1 MTSPLTS
8 AMTSKPL
15 HTLFKSD
22 VTRDISPVVY
32 FHEQTPAKI
41 QSEVSEYIITG
52 GWPEGHPNRQR
63 VPDGIH
69 EQYVRLLRGIT
80 RELEKPAGPELPTAW
95 ISGFFGSGKSIFA
108 KLLGLALDG
117 MTLPDGT
124 SLSEA
129 WLKRDTSEKAQEF
142 RDAWAALRQKID
154 PMAVVF
160 DIGSV
165 ARDNEHVHAVA
176 LGQVQKRLG
185 YCSTE
190 PLVADFE
197 LKLER
202 DGLWPKFLEM
212 AEQTLGKSWNEV
224 KDNQLAEEDFSEVMH
239 RLFPDRYIE
248 PTTWF
253 ESRAGTH
260 QRRDSPEEV
269 VKAIRD
275 MLKHRQP
282 NATFF
287 LVIDEV
293 SQYVLNNRDRTD
305 RLRAFASAL
314 GSTLRGKA
322 WLLALGQQKLDE
334 AAGDTFLSWA
344 KDRFPP
350 QLQVHLAPTNIRDVV
365 HQRILAKTP
374 EGSAELRELFDRHR
388 ADLKLYAYGCEDTT
402 AEAFV
407 DVYPLLPGQ
416 IELILRIT
424 SVLRTRSSRAQGDDQ
439 AIRGLLQLLGELF
452 RRQQLADAPIGTLVS
467 LDRVYEVQ
475 YTALD
480 ADTQASMARIQAQC
494 TGEGSE
500 LMLRAAKAVA
510 LLELIQDTDPTTEEL
525 VARCLADRMDGG
537 NQQPAVRQAL
547 EELRRLNLLHYS
559 EKTGFKIQSTA
570 GEEWERERADFPFSR
585 QELSKQLQD
594 SLKGLIGDVSGTER
608 PKLEGRPFPWEVRYS
623 DGRYANDAQ
632 LLDPRDDAC
641 LTLDLRC
648 LPLDERVESVWVR
661 RSAEDPQLK
670 TRLLWIAANSDAVE
684 DLAREL
690 HRSAAIIQRYQ
701 PRRESLP
708 PARQR
713 LLLDE
718 QTRRDALIP
727 QLKQA
732 IAQNWMDGSLY
743 FQGRSLNP
751 KDCGQSFGAALLA
764 AGTQALPLL
773 YPYFR
778 AIQIL
783 PTELNQLLQPEL
795 TGASTK
801 FLPEGLGILELD
813 TGRYV
818 PACSGEIPRR
828 VLQTIEDDNSL
839 EGGELLKALGSA
851 PYGYAAGVVKA
862 CVAGLLRDGKI
873 AIQPETGPLI
883 TARRD
888 AGVQDLF
895 DKDRS
900 FRKARFSKGGEGGLS
915 RQDRARICKLF
926 DDLLK
931 RELDREEGPI
941 ADAVSDLFP
950 DLAKRLRE
958 VQTRL
963 NRLPGDFQEPTAL
976 SKLQTALEQCL
987 RNPRLTRP
995 TVEAVLRHLDAL
1007 RDGVTTLQVLEAEV
1021 NDTVVEALREA
1032 HTVVTRMASQLEGM
1046 GVQATNV
1053 EAAATRVRDK
1063 LESQEP
1069 WRGLADL
1076 DGDLEE
1082 IRAAYRSER
1091 RQLLLEQEQRLEAS
1105 RQKVRGCSGY
1115 STLGADQSHAVLK
1128 PFADCAISTDEEAIA
1143 PSLVDLK
1150 DPFVARL
1157 QRAEKEAVETLDR
1170 LLVVSGKETQL
1181 TQQVDL
1187 GLHNRELNSEED
1199 VRALARE
1206 IESRLLP
1213 LVQEGGRVRIL

>member
-1 MTSPLTS
+1 MTSTPLR
-8 AMTSKPL
+8 
-15 HTLFKSD
+15 TLFRSD

-32 FHEQTPAKI
+32 FHEQTPEKI
-41 QSEVSEYIITG
+41 QAEVSEYIITG

-69 EQYVRLLRGIT
+69 EQYVRLLQGIN
-80 RELEKPAGPELPTAW
+80 RELDKQGGPELPTAW

-129 WLKRDTSEKAQEF
+129 WLNRDSSPQAAEF
-142 RDAWAALRQKID
+142 KDAWAALRQKID

-165 ARDNEHVHAVA
+165 ARDDEHVHAVA

-202 DGLWPKFLEM
+202 DGHWPMFLEK
-212 AEQTLGKSWNEV
+212 AEKTLGEPWESI
-224 KDNQLAEEDFSEVMH
+224 KDQQLAEEQFSLVMSEV
-239 RLFPDRYIE
+239 FPDLYRD
-248 PTTWF
+248 PMSWF

-260 QRRDSPEEV
+260 QRRDSPEEAV
-269 VKAIRD
+269 RAIRD
-275 MLKHRQP
+275 MLDFRAKGS
-282 NATFF
+282 TLF

-293 SQYVLNNRDRTD
+293 SQYVLTNRDRTD

-365 HQRILAKTP
+365 HQRILAKTD
-374 EGSAELRELFDRHR
+374 EGAALLRELFDRHR

-402 AEAFV
+402 ADEFV

-452 RRQQLADAPIGTLVS
+452 RRQQLAEQPIGTLVS

-480 ADTQASMARIQAQC
+480 ADTQASMARIQGQC

-510 LLELIQDTDPTTEEL
+510 LLELIQDSEPTTEEL
-525 VARCLADRMDGG
+525 VAKCLADRMDGG
-537 NQQPAVRQAL
+537 NQQAAVRQAL
-547 EELRRLNLLHYS
+547 VELRRRNLLGYS
-559 EKTGFKIQSTA
+559 EKQGYKIQSTA
-570 GEEWERERADFPFSR
+570 GEEWERERDDFPFSR
-585 QELSKQLQD
+585 QELSKQLQE
-594 SLKGLIGDVSGTER
+594 SLKQLMGDASSVER

-632 LLDPRDDAC
+632 LIDPRDDAC

-648 LPLDERVESVWVR
+648 LPLDERVESTWIR
-661 RSAEDPQLK
+661 RSAEDPLLK
-670 TRLLWIAANSDAVE
+670 KRLLWIAGNSDAVE
-684 DLAREL
+684 DLAKEL
-690 HRSAAIIQRYQ
+690 HRSKAIIQKYQ

-708 PARQR
+708 TARQR

-732 IAQNWMDGSLY
+732 IAQSWMDGSLY

-751 KDCGQSFGAALLA
+751 KDCGQTFGAALLV
-764 AGTQALPLL
+764 AGNQALPLL
-773 YPYFR
+773 YPHFR

-783 PTELNQLLQPEL
+783 PTEINQLLQPDL
-795 TGASTK
+795 NGASTK

-828 VLQTIEDDNSL
+828 VLQAIDDNSGL
-839 EGGELLKALGSA
+839 DGTELLKSLGS
-851 PYGYAAGVVKA
+851 PPSGYAPGVVKA

-873 AIQPETGPLI
+873 AIQTETGPEI
-883 TARRD
+883 TATRD

-895 DKDRS
+895 TRDRD
-900 FRKARFSKGGEGGLS
+900 FKKARFSKGGDGGIS

-926 DDLLK
+926 EDLLQK
-931 RELDREEGPI
+931 DLDREEGPI
-941 ADAVSDLFP
+941 ADAVSELFP

-958 VQTRL
+958 VQL
-963 NRLPGDFQEPTAL
+963 LLSRLPWDFEEPVAL
-976 SKLQTALEQCL
+976 PKLQSALEQCL
-987 RNPRLTRP
+987 RNPRQTRLT
-995 TVEAVLRHLDAL
+995 VQAVMRNLDAL
-1007 RDGVTTLQVLEAEV
+1007 RDGLTTLQALEAEV
-1021 NDTVVEALREA
+1021 RDTTVAALADAHSVVE
-1032 HTVVTRMASQLEGM
+1032 RMATQLEGL
-1046 GVQATNV
+1046 GLTATNV
-1053 EAAATRVRDK
+1053 EAAATRVREK
-1063 LESQEP
+1063 LSSPEP
-1069 WRGLADL
+1069 WRGLTDL
-1076 DGDLEE
+1076 EGDLEE
-1082 IRAAYRSER
+1082 IRVAYRSER
-1091 RQLLLEQEQRLEAS
+1091 SKLLQEQEQRLEAS
-1105 RQKVRGCSGY
+1105 RQKVRGCRDF
-1115 STLGADQSHAVLK
+1115 STLGADQSHEVLR
-1128 PFADCAISTDEEAIA
+1128 PFASCATSTDEEAIA
-1143 PSLVDLK
+1143 PSLIDLK

-1157 QRAEKEAVETLDR
+1157 QRAEKEAMDTLDR
-1170 LLVVSGKETQL
+1170 VLLSSGKKTQL
-1181 TQQVDL
+1181 TRTVDL
-1187 GLHNRELNSEED
+1187 ELGNRELSSEED
-1199 VRALARE
+1199 VKALTRE
-1206 IESRLLP
+1206 IEERLLP
-1213 LVQEGGRVRIL
+1213 LVQNDGRVRIL

>member
-1 MTSPLTS
+1 MTSTPLY
-8 AMTSKPL
+8 
-15 HTLFKSD
+15 TLFQSD

-32 FHEQTPAKI
+32 FHEQSPEKVQA
-41 QSEVSEYIITG
+41 EVSEYIITG

-80 RELEKPAGPELPTAW
+80 RELEKPGGPELPTAW

-129 WLKRDTSEKAQEF
+129 WLKRDSSPLAAEF
-142 RDAWAALRQKID
+142 KEAWAALRQKID

-202 DGLWPKFLEM
+202 DGHWPMFLEK
-212 AEQTLGKSWNEV
+212 AEQTLGEPWSAV
-224 KDNQLAEEDFSEVMH
+224 KDQQLAEEQFSLVLSE
-239 RLFPDRYIE
+239 LFPELYRD
-248 PTTWF
+248 PMAWF

-260 QRRDSPEEV
+260 QRRDSPEDV

-275 MLKHRQP
+275 MLKHRNP
-282 NATFF
+282 NATLF

-293 SQYVLNNRDRTD
+293 SQYVLNNTDRTD

-334 AAGDTFLSWA
+334 AAGDTFLAWA

-374 EGSAELRELFDRHR
+374 DGAAQLRELFDRHR

-402 AEAFV
+402 ADAFV

-452 RRQQLADAPIGTLVS
+452 RRQQLAEAPIGTLVS

-500 LMLRAAKAVA
+500 LMLRTAKAVA
-510 LLELIQDTDPTTEEL
+510 LLELIQDTDPTTEVL
-525 VARCLADRMDGG
+525 VAKCLAERMDGG
-537 NQQPAVRQAL
+537 NQQAAVRQAL
-547 EELRRLNLLHYS
+547 EELRRQNLLHYS
-559 EKTGFKIQSTA
+559 EKDGFKIQSTA
-570 GEEWERERADFPFSR
+570 GEEWERDRADFAFSR
-585 QELSKQLQD
+585 QDLSKQLQE
-594 SLKGLIGDVSGTER
+594 SLKLLMGDASAVER
-608 PKLEGRPFPWEVRYS
+608 PRLDGRPFPWEVRYS

-661 RSAEDPQLK
+661 RSAEDPLLK
-670 TRLLWIAANSDAVE
+670 KRLLWIAGNSEAVE

-690 HRSAAIIQRYQ
+690 HRSAAIIQRFQ

-708 PARQR
+708 AVKQR

-727 QLKQA
+727 KLKQA
-732 IAQNWMDGSLY
+732 IAQSWMEGTLY

-751 KDCGQSFGAALLA
+751 RDSGQNFAATLLA
-764 AGTQALPLL
+764 AGNQALPLL
-773 YPYFR
+773 YPHFR

-783 PTELNQLLQPEL
+783 PAELNQLLQPEL
-795 TGASTK
+795 NGASTK

-818 PACSGEIPRR
+818 PSCSGEIPRR
-828 VLQTIEDDNSL
+828 VLQTIEDNPGQ
-839 EGGELLKALGSA
+839 EGAELLKTLGSA
-851 PYGYAAGVVKA
+851 PYGYAPGVVKA
-862 CVAGLLRDGKI
+862 CVAGLLRGGKI
-873 AIQPETGPLI
+873 AITPETGPPI

-900 FRKARFSKGGEGGLS
+900 FRKARIGRGGDGGTS
-915 RQDRARICKLF
+915 QQERARICKLF
-926 DDLLK
+926 HVLLK
-931 RELDREEGPI
+931 RDLDREEGPI
-941 ADAVSDLFP
+941 ADAVAELFP
-950 DLAKRLRE
+950 GVAKRLRD

-963 NRLPGDFQEPTAL
+963 SRLPWDFQEPAVL
-976 SKLQTALEQCL
+976 AKLQTALEQSL

-1007 RDGVTTLQVLEAEV
+1007 RDGISTLQVLEAEV
-1021 NDTVVEALREA
+1021 QDTTVEALREA
-1032 HTVVTRMASQLEGM
+1032 HTVVTRMASQLESL
-1046 GVQATNV
+1046 GVTATNV
-1053 EAAATRVRDK
+1053 EAAATRVHEK
-1063 LESQEP
+1063 LDSPEP
-1069 WRGLADL
+1069 WRGL
-1076 DGDLEE
+1076 GDLEGDLDE

-1091 RQLLLEQEQRLEAS
+1091 SQLLLEQEQRLEAS
-1105 RQKVRGCSGY
+1105 RQKVRGCRGF

-1128 PFADCAISTDEEAIA
+1128 PFASCATSTDAEAIA
-1143 PSLVDLK
+1143 PGLVDLR

-1157 QRAEKEAVETLDR
+1157 QRAEKVAVETLDS
-1170 LLVVSGKETQL
+1170 LLVTTGKERQL
-1181 TQQVDL
+1181 TQSVDL
-1187 GLHNRELNSEED
+1187 GLQNRELNSEAD
-1199 VRALARE
+1199 VLALAKE
-1206 IESRLLP
+1206 IEARLLP
-1213 LVQEGGRVRIL
+1213 LVQQGGRVRIL

>member
-1 MTSPLTS
+1 
-8 AMTSKPL
+8 MTSKPL
-15 HTLFKSD
+15 RTLFKLD

-32 FHEQTPAKI
+32 FHEQTPEKI
-41 QSEVSEYIITG
+41 QAEVSEYIITG

-69 EQYVRLLRGIT
+69 EQYVRLLRGIS
-80 RELEKPAGPELPTAW
+80 RELDKRGGPELPTAW

-117 MTLPDGT
+117 MTLPNGT

-129 WLKRDTSEKAQEF
+129 WLKRDSSPLAAEF
-142 RDAWAALRQKID
+142 KEAWDALRQKID

-202 DGLWPKFLEM
+202 DGHWPKFLEM
-212 AEQTLGKSWNEV
+212 AEQTLGEPWSAV
-224 KDNQLAEEDFSEVMH
+224 KDQQLAEEQFSLVLSE
-239 RLFPDRYIE
+239 LFPDLYRD
-248 PTTWF
+248 PMAWF

-275 MLKHRQP
+275 MLTHRNP
-282 NATFF
+282 NATLF

-365 HQRILAKTP
+365 HQRILAKTT
-374 EGSAELRELFDRHR
+374 EGAAVLRELFDRHR

-402 AEAFV
+402 ADEFV

-452 RRQQLADAPIGTLVS
+452 RRQQLADQPIGTLVS

-480 ADTQASMARIQAQC
+480 ADIQASMARIQAQC

-500 LMLRAAKAVA
+500 LMLRTAKAVA

-525 VARCLADRMDGG
+525 VARCLAERMDGG
-537 NQQPAVRQAL
+537 GQLAAVRQAL
-547 EELRRLNLLHYS
+547 EELRRRNLLGYS
-559 EKTGFKIQSTA
+559 EKTGFKIQSSA

-585 QELSKQLQD
+585 QELSKQLQE
-594 SLKGLIGDVSGTER
+594 SLKGLLGDVSGTER
-608 PKLEGRPFPWEVRYS
+608 PKLAGRPFPWEVRYS
-623 DGRYANDAQ
+623 DGRHANDVQ

-648 LPLDERVESVWVR
+648 LPLDERMESSWVR

-670 TRLLWIAANSDAVE
+670 KRLLWIAGNSDAVE

-690 HRSAAIIQRYQ
+690 HRSASIIQRYL
-701 PRRESLP
+701 PRRESLA

-732 IAQNWMDGSLY
+732 IAQNWMEGRLY
-743 FQGRSLNP
+743 IGGRSLNP
-751 KDCGQSFGAALLA
+751 CDYGQSFGTALLT
-764 AGTQALPLL
+764 AGNQALPSL

-801 FLPEGLGILELD
+801 FLLEGLGILELD

-828 VLQTIEDDNSL
+828 VLQSIEDDEGL
-839 EGGELLKALGSA
+839 EGAELLKQLGSP
-851 PYGYAAGVVKA
+851 PYGYAPGVVKA

-873 AIQPETGPLI
+873 AIQPETGPEI
-883 TARRD
+883 TASRD

-900 FRKARFSKGGEGGLS
+900 FRKARFSKGGPGGTS

-926 DDLLK
+926 DELLK
-931 RELDREEGPI
+931 RDLDREEGPI
-941 ADAVSDLFP
+941 ADAVSELFP
-950 DLAKRLRE
+950 DLAKCLRE

-963 NRLPGDFQEPTAL
+963 SRLPGDFQEPAVL
-976 SKLQTALEQCL
+976 SKLQTALEHCL

-995 TVEAVLRHLDAL
+995 TVQAVLRHLDAL
-1007 RDGVTTLQVLEAEV
+1007 RDGLTKLQVLEAEV
-1021 NDTVVEALREA
+1021 NDATVEALREA
-1032 HTVVTRMASQLEGM
+1032 NTVVTRMASQLEGL
-1046 GVQATNV
+1046 GVVASNV
-1053 EAAATRVRDK
+1053 EAAATRVRK
-1063 LESQEP
+1063 LLESPEP

-1076 DGDLEE
+1076 EGDLEE
-1082 IRAAYRSER
+1082 IRAAYLSER
-1091 RQLLLEQEQRLEAS
+1091 SRLLLQQEQRIEAS
-1105 RQKVRGCSGY
+1105 KQRVRGLQGF
-1115 STLGADQSHAVLK
+1115 STLTGEQSHSVLV
-1128 PFADCAISTDEEAIA
+1128 PLNGCGTDTNETAIA
-1143 PSLVDLK
+1143 PSLVELK
-1150 DPFVARL
+1150 DPFEARL
-1157 QRAEKEAVETLDR
+1157 QRAEREAVETLDR

-1213 LVQEGGRVRIL
+1213 LVQLGGRVRIL

>member
-1 MTSPLTS
+1 MTSHSLR
-8 AMTSKPL
+8 
-15 HTLFKSD
+15 TLFKSD

-41 QSEVSEYIITG
+41 QTEVSEYIITG
-52 GWPEGHPNRQR
+52 GWPEKHPNRQR

-69 EQYVRLLRGIT
+69 EQYVRLLRGIS
-80 RELEKPAGPELPTAW
+80 RELEKPGGPELPTAW

-129 WLKRDTSEKAQEF
+129 WLKRDTSQKAQEF
-142 RDAWAALRQKID
+142 RDAWDALRQKID

-275 MLKHRQP
+275 MLKYRKP
-282 NATFF
+282 NATLF

-365 HQRILAKTP
+365 HQRILDKTA
-374 EGSAELRELFDRHR
+374 EGAAELRELFDRHR

-402 AEAFV
+402 ADEFV

-452 RRQQLADAPIGTLVS
+452 RRQQLAEQPIGTLVS

-494 TGEGSE
+494 SGEGSE

-525 VARCLADRMDGG
+525 VARCLAERMDGG
-537 NQQPAVRQAL
+537 NQQAAVRQAL
-547 EELRRLNLLHYS
+547 EELRRLNLLGYS
-559 EKTGFKIQSTA
+559 QKTGFKIQSSA
-570 GEEWERERADFPFSR
+570 GEEWERERADFACSR
-585 QELSKQLQD
+585 QELSKQLQE
-594 SLKGLIGDVSGTER
+594 SLKGLMGDVSGTER

-623 DGRYANDAQ
+623 DGRFANDAQ

-648 LPLDERVESVWVR
+648 LPLDERVESSWVR

-670 TRLLWIAANSDAVE
+670 KRLLWIAGNSDAVE

-701 PRRESLP
+701 PRRESLA

-732 IAQNWMDGSLY
+732 IAQNWMEGTLY

-783 PTELNQLLQPEL
+783 PTELNQLLQPDL
-795 TGASTK
+795 TGPSTK
-801 FLPEGLGILELD
+801 FLPEGLGILELE

-828 VLQTIEDDNSL
+828 VLQTIEDDQGL
-839 EGGELLKALGSA
+839 EGGELLKQLGSA
-851 PYGYAAGVVKA
+851 PYGHPLGVVKA

-873 AIQPETGPLI
+873 AIQPETGPEI
-883 TARRD
+883 TATRD

-895 DKDRS
+895 DKDRA
-900 FRKARFSKGGEGGLS
+900 FRKARFGKGGDGGTS

-926 DDLLK
+926 DELLK
-931 RELDREEGPI
+931 RDLDREEGPI
-941 ADAVSDLFP
+941 ADAVSELFP

-963 NRLPGDFQEPTAL
+963 NRLPGDFEEPAAL
-976 SKLQTALEQCL
+976 AKLQTALEQCL

-995 TVEAVLRHLDAL
+995 TVQAVLRHLDAL
-1007 RDGVTTLQVLEAEV
+1007 RDGLTTLQVLEAEV
-1021 NDTVVEALREA
+1021 NDASVEALREA
-1032 HTVVTRMASQLEGM
+1032 HSVVTRMASQLEGL
-1046 GVQATNV
+1046 GIQATNV
-1053 EAAATRVRDK
+1053 EASATRVRNK
-1063 LESQEP
+1063 LESSEP

-1082 IRAAYRSER
+1082 IRVAYRSER

-1128 PFADCAISTDEEAIA
+1128 PFAACAISTDEEAIA
-1143 PSLVDLK
+1143 PSLEELK

-1157 QRAEKEAVETLDR
+1157 QRAEREAVETLDR
-1170 LLVVSGKETQL
+1170 LLVGKGEVTLL

-1187 GLHNRELNSEED
+1187 GLHNRELNCEED

-1213 LVQEGGRVRIL
+1213 LVQQGTRVRIQ

>member
-1 MTSPLTS
+1 
-8 AMTSKPL
+8 MTSKPL
-15 HTLFKSD
+15 RTLFKSD

-32 FHEQTPAKI
+32 FHEQTPEKI
-41 QSEVSEYIITG
+41 QAEVSEYIITG
-52 GWPEGHPNRQR
+52 GWPEDHPNRLR

-69 EQYVRLLRGIT
+69 EQYVRLLRGIS
-80 RELEKPAGPELPTAW
+80 RELEKPGGPELPTAW

-117 MTLPDGT
+117 MTLPNGT

-129 WLKRDTSEKAQEF
+129 WLNRDSSPLAAEF
-142 RDAWAALRQKID
+142 REAWKALRQTIE

-165 ARDNEHVHAVA
+165 ARDNEQVHAVA
-176 LGQVQKRLG
+176 LGQVQRRLG

-202 DGLWPKFLEM
+202 DGHWPQFLEK
-212 AEQTLGKSWNEV
+212 AEQTLGEPWSAV
-224 KDNQLAEEDFSEVMH
+224 KDQQLAEEQFSLVLSE
-239 RLFPDRYIE
+239 LFPDLYRD
-248 PTTWF
+248 PMAWF

-275 MLKHRQP
+275 MLGFRAKGK
-282 NATFF
+282 TLF

-293 SQYVLNNRDRTD
+293 SQYVLTNRDRTD

-314 GSTLRGKA
+314 GSTLQGKA

-374 EGSAELRELFDRHR
+374 EGAAELRELFDRHR

-402 AEAFV
+402 ADAFV

-500 LMLRAAKAVA
+500 LLLRAAKAVA

-547 EELRRLNLLHYS
+547 EELRRRNLLGYS
-559 EKTGFKIQSTA
+559 EKTGFKIQSSA

-585 QELSKQLQD
+585 QELSKQLQE
-594 SLKGLIGDVSGTER
+594 SLKGLMGDVSGTER

-623 DGRYANDAQ
+623 DGRHANDAQ

-648 LPLDERVESVWVR
+648 LPLDERVESAWVR
-661 RSAEDPQLK
+661 RSAEDRQLK
-670 TRLLWIAANSDAVE
+670 TRLLWLTGNSDAVE

-690 HRSAAIIQRYQ
+690 HRSQAMIQRYAT
-701 PRRESLP
+701 RRESLSQ
-708 PARQR
+708 ARQR

-732 IAQNWMDGSLY
+732 IAQNWMEGTLY
-743 FQGRSLNP
+743 FQGRSLHP

-764 AGTQALPLL
+764 AGTQALPVL

-778 AIQIL
+778 NIQIL

-828 VLQTIEDDNSL
+828 VLQTIEDDEGL
-839 EGGELLKALGSA
+839 EGSELLKSLGSA

-873 AIQPETGPLI
+873 AIQPETGPEI

-900 FRKARFSKGGEGGLS
+900 FRKARFSKGGDGGTS

-926 DDLLK
+926 DELL
-931 RELDREEGPI
+931 RRDLDREEGPI
-941 ADAVSDLFP
+941 ADAVSELFP

-963 NRLPGDFQEPTAL
+963 SRLPGDFQEPAAL

-987 RNPRLTRP
+987 RNPRQTRP
-995 TVEAVLRHLDAL
+995 TVQAVLRHLDAL
-1007 RDGVTTLQVLEAEV
+1007 RDGLTTLQILEAEV
-1021 NDTVVEALREA
+1021 NDATVTALREA
-1032 HTVVTRMASQLEGM
+1032 HTVVSRMASQLEGL
-1046 GVQATNV
+1046 GLQATNV
-1053 EAAATRVRDK
+1053 EAAAARIREK
-1063 LESQEP
+1063 LDSPEP
-1069 WRGLADL
+1069 WRGLAEL
-1076 DGDLEE
+1076 DGDLKE
-1082 IRAAYRSER
+1082 IRNAYRSER
-1091 RQLLLEQEQRLEAS
+1091 CNLLQDQEQRIEAS
-1105 RQKVRGCSGY
+1105 RQKVRGCRGY
-1115 STLGADQSHAVLK
+1115 STLGADQSHAVLR
-1128 PFADCAISTDEEAIA
+1128 PYTSVGTDTDSEAIA

-1150 DPFVARL
+1150 DPFLARL
-1157 QRAEKEAVETLDR
+1157 QRAEREAIETLDR
-1170 LLVVSGKETQL
+1170 MLVVIGKETQL

-1187 GLHNRELNSEED
+1187 GLHNRELTSEED

-1213 LVQEGGRVRIL
+1213 LVQQGGRVRIV

>member
-1 MTSPLTS
+1 
-8 AMTSKPL
+8 MTSKPL

-32 FHEQTPAKI
+32 FHEQAPAKI
-41 QSEVSEYIITG
+41 QTEVSEYIITG

-69 EQYVRLLRGIT
+69 EQYVRLLRGIS
-80 RELEKPAGPELPTAW
+80 RELEKPGGPELPTAW

-129 WLKRDTSEKAQEF
+129 WLNRDSSPLAAELKE
-142 RDAWAALRQKID
+142 AWAALRQKID

-202 DGLWPKFLEM
+202 DGHWPQFLEK
-212 AEQTLGKSWNEV
+212 AEQILGESWSAV
-224 KDNQLAEEDFSEVMH
+224 KDQQLAEEQFSLVLSE
-239 RLFPDRYIE
+239 LFPDLYRD
-248 PTTWF
+248 PMSWF

-275 MLKHRQP
+275 MLSFRARG
-282 NATFF
+282 ATLF

-293 SQYVLNNRDRTD
+293 SQYVLTNRDRTD

-350 QLQVHLAPTNIRDVV
+350 QLQVYLAPTNIRDVV
-365 HQRILAKTP
+365 HQRILAKTT
-374 EGSAELRELFDRHR
+374 EAAVQLRELFERHR

-402 AEAFV
+402 ADDFV

-424 SVLRTRSSRAQGDDQ
+424 TVLRSRSSRSQGDDQ

-452 RRQQLADAPIGTLVS
+452 RRQKLAEEPIGTLVS

-480 ADTQASMARIQAQC
+480 ADTQSSMARIQAQC
-494 TGEGSE
+494 IGEGSE

-525 VARCLADRMDGG
+525 VARCLAERMDGG
-537 NQQPAVRQAL
+537 NQQAAVRQAL
-547 EELRRLNLLHYS
+547 EELRRRNLLGYS
-559 EKTGFKIQSTA
+559 EKTGFKIQSSA

-585 QELSKQLQD
+585 QELSKQLQE
-594 SLKGLIGDVSGTER
+594 SLKGLMGDVSGTER
-608 PKLEGRPFPWEVRYS
+608 PRLEGRPFPWEVRYS
-623 DGRYANDAQ
+623 DGRYAIDAQ

-648 LPLDERVESVWVR
+648 LPLDERVESHWVR

-670 TRLLWIAANSDAVE
+670 KRLLWIAGNSHAME

-690 HRSAAIIQRYQ
+690 HRSAAIIQRYLT
-701 PRRESLP
+701 RRESLP
-708 PARQR
+708 PVRQR

-732 IAQNWMDGSLY
+732 IAQNWMEGTLY
-743 FQGRSLNP
+743 FQGRSLHP

-764 AGTQALPLL
+764 AGSQALPLL

-818 PACSGEIPRR
+818 PSCSGEIPRR
-828 VLQTIEDDNSL
+828 VLQTIEDDPGL
-839 EGGELLKALGSA
+839 EGGELLKQLGAA
-851 PYGYAAGVVKA
+851 PYGYAPGVVKA

-873 AIQPETGPLI
+873 AIQPETGPEI

-900 FRKARFSKGGEGGLS
+900 FRKARFSKGGDGGTS

-926 DDLLK
+926 DELLK
-931 RELDREEGPI
+931 RDLDREEGPI
-941 ADAVSDLFP
+941 ADAVADLFP
-950 DLAKRLRE
+950 ELAKRLRE

-963 NRLPGDFQEPTAL
+963 NRFPCDFEEPAAL
-976 SKLQTALEQCL
+976 GKLQIALEQCL

-995 TVEAVLRHLDAL
+995 TVQAVLRQLDAL
-1007 RDGVTTLQVLEAEV
+1007 RDGLTTLRILEAEV
-1021 NDTVVEALREA
+1021 SDATVEALRDA
-1032 HTVVTRMASQLEGM
+1032 HTVVTRMASQLEGL
-1046 GVQATNV
+1046 GIQATNV
-1053 EAAATRVRDK
+1053 EAAATRVREK
-1063 LESQEP
+1063 LESPEP
-1069 WRGLADL
+1069 WRALADL
-1076 DGDLEE
+1076 EGDLEE
-1082 IRAAYRSER
+1082 IRLAYRSER
-1091 RQLLLEQEQRLEAS
+1091 RQLLLDQEQRLEAC
-1105 RQKVRGCSGY
+1105 RQKVRGCSGF

-1128 PFADCAISTDEEAIA
+1128 PFAACAISTDEDAIA
-1143 PSLVDLK
+1143 PSLEELK

-1157 QRAEKEAVETLDR
+1157 QRAEKEAIETLDR
-1170 LLVVSGKETQL
+1170 LLVVSGKVSQFS
-1181 TQQVDL
+1181 QPVDL

-1213 LVQEGGRVRIL
+1213 LVQQGGRVRIL

>member
-1 MTSPLTS
+1 MTSTPLR
-8 AMTSKPL
+8 
-15 HTLFKSD
+15 TLFQSE

-32 FHEQTPAKI
+32 FHEQSPEKVQA
-41 QSEVSEYIITG
+41 EVSEYIITG
-52 GWPEGHPNRQR
+52 GWKEGHPNRQR

-69 EQYVRLLRGIT
+69 EQYVRLLRGIS
-80 RELEKPAGPELPTAW
+80 RELEKPGGPELPTAW

-108 KLLGLALDG
+108 KLFGLALDG
-117 MTLPDGT
+117 MTLPDGS

-129 WLKRDTSEKAQEF
+129 WLNCDKSPLAAEF
-142 RDAWAALRQKID
+142 KEAWDALRQKIE

-176 LGQVQKRLG
+176 LAQVQKRLG
-185 YCSTE
+185 YCATE

-202 DGLWPKFLEM
+202 DGLWPRFLEK
-212 AEQTLGKSWNEV
+212 AEQTLGKPWNEV

-248 PTTWF
+248 PTSWF

-275 MLKHRQP
+275 MLSFRAKG
-282 NATFF
+282 ATLF

-293 SQYVLNNRDRTD
+293 SQYVLDNPDRTD

-334 AAGDTFLSWA
+334 AAGDTFLAWA

-365 HQRILAKTP
+365 HQRILAKTAD
-374 EGSAELRELFDRHR
+374 GAAQLRELFDRHR

-402 AEAFV
+402 ADEFV

-452 RRQQLADAPIGTLVS
+452 RKQQLADQPIGTLVS
-467 LDRVYEVQ
+467 LDQVYEVQ

-480 ADTQASMARIQAQC
+480 ADTQASMARIQGQC
-494 TGEGSE
+494 SSEGSE

-510 LLELIQDTDPTTEEL
+510 LLELIQDTDPTTEGL
-525 VARCLADRMDGG
+525 VARCLAERMDGG
-537 NQQPAVRQAL
+537 NQQAAVRQAL
-547 EELRRLNLLHYS
+547 EELRRRNLLGYS
-559 EKTGFKIQSTA
+559 EKQGFKIQSTA
-570 GEEWERERADFPFSR
+570 GEEWEREQADFPFSR
-585 QELSKQLQD
+585 QDLSKQLQD
-594 SLKGLIGDVSGTER
+594 GLKLLMGDASSVER
-608 PKLEGRPFPWEVRYS
+608 PKLAGRPFPWEVRYS
-623 DGRYANDAQ
+623 DGRYANDAL

-648 LPLDERVESVWVR
+648 LPLDARAESVWVR
-661 RSAEDPQLK
+661 RSGEDPLLK
-670 TRLLWIAANSDAVE
+670 KRLLWIAGNSEAVE

-690 HRSAAIIQRYQ
+690 HRSVAMIQRYAT
-701 PRRESLP
+701 RRESLST
-708 PARQR
+708 ARQR

-732 IAQNWMDGSLY
+732 IAQSWLDGLLY
-743 FQGRSLNP
+743 FQGRSLQP
-751 KDCGQSFGAALLA
+751 KDCGQSFAASLLA
-764 AGTQALPLL
+764 AGNQALPLL

-783 PTELNQLLQPEL
+783 PAELNQLLQTEL
-795 TGASTK
+795 TGASSK
-801 FLPEGLGILELD
+801 FLPEGLGILEMD

-818 PACSGEIPRR
+818 PACSGEIPQR
-828 VLQTIEDDNSL
+828 VLQTIEDDEGL
-839 EGGELLKALGSA
+839 EGGELLKTMGSA

-873 AIQPETGPLI
+873 AIQPDTGPEI

-895 DKDRS
+895 DKDRG
-900 FRKARFSKGGEGGLS
+900 FRKARFSKGGEGGTS
-915 RQDRARICKLF
+915 RQDRARICRLF
-926 DDLLK
+926 DELLK

-941 ADAVSDLFP
+941 ADAVSALFP
-950 DLAKRLRE
+950 DLAKRLRD
-958 VQTRL
+958 VQTL
-963 NRLPGDFQEPTAL
+963 LGRLPGDFQEPAAL
-976 SKLQTALEQCL
+976 GKLQTALEQCL

-995 TVEAVLRHLDAL
+995 TVQAVLRHLDAL
-1007 RDGVTTLQVLEAEV
+1007 REGLTTLQVLEAEV
-1021 NDTVVEALREA
+1021 NDTTVAALREA
-1032 HTVVTRMASQLEGM
+1032 HTVEKRMASQLEAL
-1046 GVQATNV
+1046 GVQASNV
-1053 EAAATRVRDK
+1053 DAAATRVRATLD
-1063 LESQEP
+1063 SPEP
-1069 WRGLADL
+1069 WRGLAQL
-1076 DGDLEE
+1076 EGDLEE
-1082 IRAAYRSER
+1082 IRVAYSSER
-1091 RQLLLEQEQRLEAS
+1091 SRLLLEQEQRIEAC
-1105 RQKVRGCSGY
+1105 RQKVRGLGGF
-1115 STLGADQSHAVLK
+1115 STLTADQSHYVLT
-1128 PFADCAISTDEEAIA
+1128 PLSSCATDTDAKAIA
-1143 PSLVDLK
+1143 PSLLDLK

-1157 QRAEKEAVETLDR
+1157 QRAEKEAVDKLDR
-1170 LLVVSGKETQL
+1170 LLVGTGKEKQL
-1181 TQQVDL
+1181 TQPVDL

-1213 LVQEGGRVRIL
+1213 LVQRGTRVRIQ

>member
-1 MTSPLTS
+1 
-8 AMTSKPL
+8 
-15 HTLFKSD
+15 
-22 VTRDISPVVY
+22 
-32 FHEQTPAKI
+32 
-41 QSEVSEYIITG
+41 
-52 GWPEGHPNRQR
+52 
-63 VPDGIH
+63 
-69 EQYVRLLRGIT
+69 
-80 RELEKPAGPELPTAW
+80 
-95 ISGFFGSGKSIFA
+95 
-108 KLLGLALDG
+108 
-117 MTLPDGT
+117 
-124 SLSEA
+124 
-129 WLKRDTSEKAQEF
+129 
-142 RDAWAALRQKID
+142 
-154 PMAVVF
+154 VF

-176 LGQVQKRLG
+176 LAQVQKRLG
-185 YCSTE
+185 YCATE

-202 DGLWPKFLEM
+202 DGLWPRFLEK
-212 AEQTLGKSWNEV
+212 AEQTLGKPWNEV

-239 RLFPDRYIE
+239 RLFPDRYLE
-248 PTTWF
+248 PTSWF

-275 MLKHRQP
+275 MLSFRAQG
-282 NATFF
+282 ATLF

-293 SQYVLNNRDRTD
+293 SQFVLDNPDRTD

-314 GSTLRGKA
+314 GSTLGGKA

-334 AAGDTFLSWA
+334 AAGGTFLAWA

-365 HQRILAKTP
+365 HQRILAKTAD
-374 EGSAELRELFDRHR
+374 GAVQLRELFDRHR

-402 AEAFV
+402 ADEFV

-452 RRQQLADAPIGTLVS
+452 RKQQLADQPIGTLVS
-467 LDRVYEVQ
+467 LDQVYEVQ

-480 ADTQASMARIQAQC
+480 ADTQASMARIQGQC
-494 TGEGSE
+494 SSEGNE

-510 LLELIQDTDPTTEEL
+510 LLELIQDTDPTTEGL
-525 VARCLADRMDGG
+525 VARCLAERMDGG
-537 NQQPAVRQAL
+537 NQQAAVRQAL
-547 EELRRLNLLHYS
+547 EELRRRNLLGYS

-585 QELSKQLQD
+585 QDLSKQLQD
-594 SLKGLIGDVSGTER
+594 GLKLLMGDASSVER
-608 PKLEGRPFPWEVRYS
+608 PKLAGRPFPWEVRYS

-648 LPLDERVESVWVR
+648 LPLDARAESVWVR
-661 RSAEDPQLK
+661 RSGEDPLLK
-670 TRLLWIAANSDAVE
+670 KRLLWIAGNSEAVE

-690 HRSAAIIQRYQ
+690 HRSVAMIQRYAT
-701 PRRESLP
+701 RRESLST
-708 PARQR
+708 ARQR

-732 IAQNWMDGSLY
+732 IAQSWLDGLLY
-743 FQGRSLNP
+743 FQGRSLQP
-751 KDCGQSFGAALLA
+751 KDCGQSFAASLLA
-764 AGTQALPLL
+764 AGNQALPLL
-773 YPYFR
+773 YPYYR

-783 PTELNQLLQPEL
+783 PAELNQLLQTEL
-795 TGASTK
+795 TGASSK
-801 FLPEGLGILELD
+801 FLPEGLGILEMD

-828 VLQTIEDDNSL
+828 VLQTIEDDEGL
-839 EGGELLKALGSA
+839 EGGELLKTMGSA

-873 AIQPETGPLI
+873 AIQPDTGPLI
-883 TARRD
+883 TATRD

-895 DKDRS
+895 DKDRG
-900 FRKARFSKGGEGGLS
+900 FRKARFSKGGDGGTS
-915 RQDRARICKLF
+915 RQDRARICRLF
-926 DDLLK
+926 DELLK

-941 ADAVSDLFP
+941 ADAVSALFP
-950 DLAKRLRE
+950 DLAKRLRD
-958 VQTRL
+958 VQTL
-963 NRLPGDFQEPTAL
+963 LGRLPGDFQEPAAL
-976 SKLQTALEQCL
+976 GKLQTALEQCL

-995 TVEAVLRHLDAL
+995 TVQAVLRHLDAL
-1007 RDGVTTLQVLEAEV
+1007 REGLTTLQVLEAEV
-1021 NDTVVEALREA
+1021 NDTTVAALREA
-1032 HTVVTRMASQLEGM
+1032 HTVEKRMASQLKAL
-1046 GVQATNV
+1046 GVQASNV
-1053 EAAATRVRDK
+1053 DAAATRVRATLD
-1063 LESQEP
+1063 SPEP
-1069 WRGLADL
+1069 WRGLAQL
-1076 DGDLEE
+1076 EGDLEE
-1082 IRAAYRSER
+1082 IRVAYSSER
-1091 RQLLLEQEQRLEAS
+1091 SRLLLEQEQRIEAC
-1105 RQKVRGCSGY
+1105 RQKVRGLGGF
-1115 STLGADQSHAVLK
+1115 STLTADQSHSVLT
-1128 PFADCAISTDEEAIA
+1128 PLSSCATDTDANAIA
-1143 PSLVDLK
+1143 PSLEELK

-1157 QRAEKEAVETLDR
+1157 QRAEKEAVDKLDR
-1170 LLVVSGKETQL
+1170 LLVGTGKEKQL
-1181 TQQVDL
+1181 TQPVDL

-1206 IESRLLP
+1206 IEGRLLP
-1213 LVQEGGRVRIL
+1213 LVQQGGRVRIL

>member
-1 MTSPLTS
+1 MTSEPLRS
-8 AMTSKPL
+8 
-15 HTLFKSD
+15 LFKSV

-32 FHEQTPAKI
+32 FHEQNPEKI
-41 QSEVSEYIITG
+41 QAEVSEYIITG

-69 EQYVRLLRGIT
+69 EQYVRLLRGIA
-80 RELEKPAGPELPTAW
+80 RELDKPGGPELPTAW

-129 WLKRDTSEKAQEF
+129 WLKRDTSELAHEF
-142 RDAWAALRQKID
+142 RDAWKALRQKID

-202 DGLWPKFLEM
+202 DGHWPMFLEK
-212 AEQTLGKSWNEV
+212 AEQILGEPWESV
-224 KDNQLAEEDFSEVMH
+224 KDQQLAEEQFSLVMSEV
-239 RLFPDRYIE
+239 FPDLYRD
-248 PTTWF
+248 PMSWF

-275 MLKHRQP
+275 MLSFRAKGS
-282 NATFF
+282 TLF

-334 AAGDTFLSWA
+334 AAGETFLSWA

-374 EGSAELRELFDRHR
+374 EGAVKLRDLFEQHR
-388 ADLKLYAYGCEDTT
+388 ADLKLYAYGCDEAT
-402 AEAFV
+402 ADEFV

-452 RRQQLADAPIGTLVS
+452 RRQQLADQPIGTLVS

-480 ADTQASMARIQAQC
+480 ADTQASMARIQGQC

-510 LLELIQDTDPTTEEL
+510 LLELIQDTEPTTEDL
-525 VARCLADRMDGG
+525 VSKCLVERMDGG
-537 NQQPAVRQAL
+537 NQQAAVRQAL
-547 EELRRLNLLHYS
+547 EALRKRNLLHYS
-559 EKTGFKIQSTA
+559 EKDGFKIQSTA

-585 QELSKQLQD
+585 VELSKQLQEG
-594 SLKGLIGDVSGTER
+594 LKGLMGDASGVER

-623 DGRYANDAQ
+623 DGRYAIDAQ
-632 LLDPRDDAC
+632 LIDPRDDAC

-648 LPLDERVESVWVR
+648 LPLDERVESTWIR
-661 RSAEDPQLK
+661 RSAEDPSLK
-670 TRLLWIAANSDAVE
+670 KRLLWISGNSEAVE

-690 HRSAAIIQRYQ
+690 HRSSEIIQRYQ

-708 PARQR
+708 TVRQR

-732 IAQNWMDGSLY
+732 IAQSWMDGSIY
-743 FQGRSLNP
+743 FQGRSVNP
-751 KDCGQSFGAALLA
+751 KDCGQIFAASLLV
-764 AGTQALPLL
+764 AGNRALPLL

-783 PTELNQLLQPEL
+783 PTELNQLLQQDL
-795 TGASTK
+795 NGASTK

-828 VLQTIEDDNSL
+828 VQQAIEDNSGL
-839 EGGELLKALGSA
+839 EGAELLKTLGSA
-851 PYGYAAGVVKA
+851 PYGYPAGVVKA
-862 CVAGLLRDGKI
+862 CVAGLLRDGKV
-873 AIQPETGPLI
+873 AIQPETGPEI
-883 TARRD
+883 TATRD

-895 DKDRS
+895 EKDRG
-900 FRKARFSKGGEGGLS
+900 FKKARLGKGGEAGLS
-915 RQDRARICKLF
+915 RQDRVRICKLF
-926 DDLLK
+926 DALLNK
-931 RELDREEGPI
+931 DLDREEGPI
-941 ADAVSDLFP
+941 ADAVSELFP
-950 DLAKRLRE
+950 DLAQRLRK
-958 VQTRL
+958 VQL
-963 NRLPGDFQEPTAL
+963 LLARLPWDFDEPAGL
-976 SKLQTALEQCL
+976 AMLQSALEQCL
-987 RNPRLTRP
+987 RNPRQTRLT
-995 TVEAVLRHLDAL
+995 VQAVLRNLDAL
-1007 RDGVTTLQVLEAEV
+1007 RDGLTTLQVLEAEV
-1021 NDTVVEALREA
+1021 RDTTVVALAEA
-1032 HTVVTRMASQLEGM
+1032 HSVVERMATQLEGL
-1046 GVQATNV
+1046 GVAATNV
-1053 EAAATRVRDK
+1053 DAAAIRVRDK
-1063 LESQEP
+1063 LSSPEP
-1069 WRGLADL
+1069 WRGLAEL
-1076 DGDLEE
+1076 EPDLEE
-1082 IRAAYRSER
+1082 IRVAYRSER
-1091 RQLLLEQEQRLEAS
+1091 SKLLQEQEQRLEAS
-1105 RQKVRGCSGY
+1105 RQKVRGCKDF
-1115 STLGADQSHAVLK
+1115 STLGAEQSHGVLR
-1128 PFADCAISTDEEAIA
+1128 PFVTCATTTDAEAIA
-1143 PSLVDLK
+1143 PSLIDLK
-1150 DPFVARL
+1150 DPFVVQL
-1157 QRAEKEAVETLDR
+1157 QRAEKEALETLDR
-1170 LLVVSGKETQL
+1170 VLLSSGKKTQL
-1181 TQQVDL
+1181 TRTVDL
-1187 GLHNRELNSEED
+1187 ELRNRELSSEED
-1199 VRALARE
+1199 VKALVRE
-1206 IESRLLP
+1206 IEERLLP
-1213 LVQEGGRVRIL
+1213 LVESDGRVRIL

>member
-1 MTSPLTS
+1 MTR

-32 FHEQTPAKI
+32 FHEQSPEKI
-41 QSEVSEYIITG
+41 QAEVSEYIITG

-69 EQYVRLLRGIT
+69 EQYVRLLRGIS
-80 RELEKPAGPELPTAW
+80 RELEKPGGPELPTAW

-129 WLKRDTSEKAQEF
+129 WLKRDTSEKAQDF
-142 RDAWAALRQKID
+142 RDAWAALRREID

-275 MLKHRQP
+275 MLKHRCQP
-282 NATFF
+282 STTLF

-293 SQYVLNNRDRTD
+293 SQYVLTNRDRTD

-365 HQRILAKTP
+365 HQRILAKTA
-374 EGSAELRELFDRHR
+374 EGAAELRELFDRHR

-402 AEAFV
+402 ADEFV

-494 TGEGSE
+494 SGEGSE

-525 VARCLADRMDGG
+525 VARCLAERMDGG
-537 NQQPAVRQAL
+537 NQQAAVRQAL
-547 EELRRLNLLHYS
+547 EELRRRNLLGYS

-585 QELSKQLQD
+585 QELSKQLQE
-594 SLKGLIGDVSGTER
+594 SLKGLMGDVSGTER
-608 PKLEGRPFPWEVRYS
+608 PKL
-623 DGRYANDAQ
+623 
-632 LLDPRDDAC
+632 
-641 LTLDLRC
+641 
-648 LPLDERVESVWVR
+648 
-661 RSAEDPQLK
+661 
-670 TRLLWIAANSDAVE
+670 
-684 DLAREL
+684 
-690 HRSAAIIQRYQ
+690 
-701 PRRESLP
+701 
-708 PARQR
+708 
-713 LLLDE
+713 
-718 QTRRDALIP
+718 
-727 QLKQA
+727 
-732 IAQNWMDGSLY
+732 
-743 FQGRSLNP
+743 
-751 KDCGQSFGAALLA
+751 
-764 AGTQALPLL
+764 
-773 YPYFR
+773 
-778 AIQIL
+778 
-783 PTELNQLLQPEL
+783 
-795 TGASTK
+795 
-801 FLPEGLGILELD
+801 
-813 TGRYV
+813 
-818 PACSGEIPRR
+818 
-828 VLQTIEDDNSL
+828 
-839 EGGELLKALGSA
+839 
-851 PYGYAAGVVKA
+851 
-862 CVAGLLRDGKI
+862 
-873 AIQPETGPLI
+873 
-883 TARRD
+883 
-888 AGVQDLF
+888 
-895 DKDRS
+895 
-900 FRKARFSKGGEGGLS
+900 
-915 RQDRARICKLF
+915 
-926 DDLLK
+926 
-931 RELDREEGPI
+931 
-941 ADAVSDLFP
+941 
-950 DLAKRLRE
+950 
-958 VQTRL
+958 
-963 NRLPGDFQEPTAL
+963 
-976 SKLQTALEQCL
+976 
-987 RNPRLTRP
+987 
-995 TVEAVLRHLDAL
+995 
-1007 RDGVTTLQVLEAEV
+1007 
-1021 NDTVVEALREA
+1021 
-1032 HTVVTRMASQLEGM
+1032 
-1046 GVQATNV
+1046 
-1053 EAAATRVRDK
+1053 
-1063 LESQEP
+1063 
-1069 WRGLADL
+1069 
-1076 DGDLEE
+1076 
-1082 IRAAYRSER
+1082 
-1091 RQLLLEQEQRLEAS
+1091 
-1105 RQKVRGCSGY
+1105 
-1115 STLGADQSHAVLK
+1115 
-1128 PFADCAISTDEEAIA
+1128 
-1143 PSLVDLK
+1143 
-1150 DPFVARL
+1150 
-1157 QRAEKEAVETLDR
+1157 
-1170 LLVVSGKETQL
+1170 
-1181 TQQVDL
+1181 
-1187 GLHNRELNSEED
+1187 
-1199 VRALARE
+1199 
-1206 IESRLLP
+1206 
-1213 LVQEGGRVRIL
+1213 

>member
-1 MTSPLTS
+1 
-8 AMTSKPL
+8 MTSKPL
-15 HTLFKSD
+15 HTLFKRD

-32 FHEQTPAKI
+32 FHEQTPEKVQA
-41 QSEVSEYIITG
+41 EVSEYIITG
-52 GWPEGHPNRQR
+52 GWKEGHPNRQR

-69 EQYVRLLRGIT
+69 EQYVRLLRGIS
-80 RELEKPAGPELPTAW
+80 RELDKPGGPELPTAW

-129 WLKRDTSEKAQEF
+129 WLNRDSSPQASEF
-142 RDAWAALRQKID
+142 RDAWKTLRQKID

-202 DGLWPKFLEM
+202 DGLWPQFLEK
-212 AEQTLGKSWNEV
+212 AEQTLGEPWSAV
-224 KDNQLAEEDFSEVMH
+224 KDQQLAEEHFSLVLSE
-239 RLFPDRYIE
+239 LFPDLYRD
-248 PTTWF
+248 PMSWF

-275 MLKHRQP
+275 MLKHRCQP
-282 NATFF
+282 STTLF

-293 SQYVLNNRDRTD
+293 SQYVLTNRDRTD

-365 HQRILAKTP
+365 HQRILAKTA
-374 EGSAELRELFDRHR
+374 EGAAELRELFDRHR

-402 AEAFV
+402 ADEFV

-416 IELILRIT
+416 IELILRLT

-525 VARCLADRMDGG
+525 VARCLAERMDGG
-537 NQQPAVRQAL
+537 NQQAAMRQAL
-547 EELRRLNLLHYS
+547 EELRRRNLLGYS
-559 EKTGFKIQSTA
+559 EKTGFKIQSSA

-585 QELSKQLQD
+585 QELSKQLQE
-594 SLKGLIGDVSGTER
+594 SLNGLMGDVSGTER
-608 PKLEGRPFPWEVRYS
+608 PKLEGRPFPWEVHYS
-623 DGRYANDAQ
+623 DGRHANDAQ

-648 LPLDERVESVWVR
+648 LPLDERVESAWVR

-670 TRLLWIAANSDAVE
+670 KRLLWIAANSDAVE

-690 HRSAAIIQRYQ
+690 HRSEAIIQRYKT
-701 PRRESLP
+701 RRESLP
-708 PARQR
+708 AARQR

-732 IAQNWMDGSLY
+732 IAQNWMEGTLY

-751 KDCGQSFGAALLA
+751 KDCGQSFGAALLV

-828 VLQTIEDDNSL
+828 VLQTIEDNEDQ
-839 EGGELLKALGSA
+839 EGAELLKTLGSA
-851 PYGYAAGVVKA
+851 PYGYAPGVVKA

-873 AIQPETGPLI
+873 AIQPETGPEI

-900 FRKARFSKGGEGGLS
+900 FRKGRFSKGGDGGTS

-926 DDLLK
+926 DELLK
-931 RELDREEGPI
+931 RDLDREEGPI
-941 ADAVSDLFP
+941 ADAVADLFP
-950 DLAKRLRE
+950 GIAKRLRE

-963 NRLPGDFQEPTAL
+963 GKLPWDCPGPASLE
-976 SKLQTALEQCL
+976 KLQTALEQCL

-995 TVEAVLRHLDAL
+995 TVQAVLRHLDAL
-1007 RDGVTTLQVLEAEV
+1007 RDGLTTLQVLEAEV
-1021 NDTVVEALREA
+1021 NDATVEALAGA
-1032 HTVVTRMASQLEGM
+1032 HNVMSRMASQLEAL
-1046 GVQATNV
+1046 GVRATNV
-1053 EAAATRVRDK
+1053 DAATTRVRDK

-1076 DGDLEE
+1076 EGDLEE
-1082 IRAAYRSER
+1082 IRVTYRSER
-1091 RQLLLEQEQRLEAS
+1091 SRLLLEQEQRIEAS
-1105 RQKVRGCSGY
+1105 KQKVRGLQGF
-1115 STLGADQSHAVLK
+1115 STLTGEQSHSVLT
-1128 PFADCAISTDEEAIA
+1128 PLTASRTETDEEAIA

-1157 QRAEKEAVETLDR
+1157 QRAYREACETLDR
-1170 LLVVSGKETQL
+1170 MLLVTGKATQL

-1187 GLHNRELNSEED
+1187 GLHNRELTNEEE
-1199 VRALARE
+1199 VQALARE

-1213 LVQEGGRVRIL
+1213 LVQQGGRVRIL

>member
-1 MTSPLTS
+1 
-8 AMTSKPL
+8 MTSKPL
-15 HTLFKSD
+15 STLFQSD

-32 FHEQTPAKI
+32 FHEQTPEKI
-41 QSEVSEYIITG
+41 QAEVSEYIITG

-69 EQYVRLLRGIT
+69 EQYVRLLRGIS
-80 RELEKPAGPELPTAW
+80 RELEKPGGPELPTAW

-129 WLKRDTSEKAQEF
+129 WLNRDSSPQASEF
-142 RDAWAALRQKID
+142 RAAWATLRKTID

-165 ARDNEHVHAVA
+165 ARDNEQVHAVA
-176 LGQVQKRLG
+176 LGQVQRRLG

-202 DGLWPKFLEM
+202 DGLWQKFLDM
-212 AEQTLGKSWNEV
+212 AEQTLGKSWNQV

-239 RLFPDRYIE
+239 KLFPDRYVD
-248 PTTWF
+248 PTSWF

-275 MLKHRQP
+275 MLAIRAKGK
-282 NATFF
+282 TLF

-293 SQYVLNNRDRTD
+293 SQYVLTNRDRTD

-374 EGSAELRELFDRHR
+374 EGAAELRELFDRHR

-402 AEAFV
+402 ADAFV
-407 DVYPLLPGQ
+407 EVYPLLPGQ

-494 TGEGSE
+494 TGEASE

-510 LLELIQDTDPTTEEL
+510 LLELIQDTDPTSEEL

-537 NQQPAVRQAL
+537 NQQTAVRQAL

-594 SLKGLIGDVSGTER
+594 SLKGLMGDVSGTER

-623 DGRYANDAQ
+623 DGRYAHDAQ

-648 LPLDERVESVWVR
+648 LPLEERVESAWVR

-670 TRLLWIAANSDAVE
+670 TRLLWIAGNNDGVE

-708 PARQR
+708 LARQR

-732 IAQNWMDGSLY
+732 IAQNWLEGTLY

-751 KDCGQSFGAALLA
+751 KDCGQSFGAVLLA

-828 VLQTIEDDNSL
+828 VLQTIEDDPGL
-839 EGGELLKALGSA
+839 EGSELLKTLGSA
-851 PYGYAAGVVKA
+851 PYGYAPGVVKA

-873 AIQPETGPLI
+873 AIQPETGPEI

-900 FRKARFSKGGEGGLS
+900 FRKARFNKGGDGGTS

-926 DDLLK
+926 DELLK
-931 RELDREEGPI
+931 RDLDREEDLI
-941 ADAVSDLFP
+941 ADAVMELFP
-950 DLAKRLRE
+950 DLAKRLRD

-963 NRLPGDFQEPTAL
+963 SRLPGDFQEPVAL

-987 RNPRLTRP
+987 RNLRLTRP
-995 TVEAVLRHLDAL
+995 TVQAVLRHLDAL
-1007 RDGVTTLQVLEAEV
+1007 RDGLTTLQVLEAEV
-1021 NDTVVEALREA
+1021 NDATVTALREA
-1032 HTVVTRMASQLEGM
+1032 HTVVTRMASQLEGL
-1046 GVQATNV
+1046 GLQATNV

-1082 IRAAYRSER
+1082 IRVAYRSER

-1115 STLGADQSHAVLK
+1115 STLGADPSHAVLK
-1128 PFADCAISTDEEAIA
+1128 PFAACVINTDEQAIA

-1213 LVQEGGRVRIL
+1213 LVQQGGRVRIL

>member
-1 MTSPLTS
+1 MTSTPLR
-8 AMTSKPL
+8 
-15 HTLFKSD
+15 TLFQSE

-32 FHEQTPAKI
+32 FHEQSPEKVQA
-41 QSEVSEYIITG
+41 EVSEYIITG
-52 GWPEGHPNRQR
+52 GWKEGHPNRQR

-69 EQYVRLLRGIT
+69 EQYVRLLRGIS
-80 RELEKPAGPELPTAW
+80 RELEKPGGPQLPTAW

-108 KLLGLALDG
+108 KLFGLALDG

-129 WLKRDTSEKAQEF
+129 WLKRDTSQKAQEF
-142 RDAWAALRQKID
+142 REAWAALRQQIT

-176 LGQVQKRLG
+176 LAQVQKRLG
-185 YCSTE
+185 YCATE

-202 DGLWPKFLEM
+202 DGLWPRFLEK
-212 AEQTLGKSWNEV
+212 AEQTLGKPWNEV

-239 RLFPDRYIE
+239 RLFPDRYLE
-248 PTTWF
+248 PTSWF

-275 MLKHRQP
+275 MLSFRAQG
-282 NATFF
+282 ATLF

-293 SQYVLNNRDRTD
+293 SQYVLDNPDRTD

-314 GSTLRGKA
+314 GSTLGGKA

-334 AAGDTFLSWA
+334 AAGDTFLAWA

-365 HQRILAKTP
+365 HQRILAKTAD
-374 EGSAELRELFDRHR
+374 GAVQLRELFDRHR

-402 AEAFV
+402 ADEFV
-407 DVYPLLPGQ
+407 GVYPLLPGQ

-452 RRQQLADAPIGTLVS
+452 RKQQLADQPIGTLVS
-467 LDRVYEVQ
+467 LDQVYEVQ

-480 ADTQASMARIQAQC
+480 ADTQASMARIQGQC
-494 TGEGSE
+494 SSEGNE

-510 LLELIQDTDPTTEEL
+510 LLELIQDTDPTTEGL
-525 VARCLADRMDGG
+525 VARCLAERMDGG
-537 NQQPAVRQAL
+537 NQQAAVRQAL
-547 EELRRLNLLHYS
+547 EELRRRNLLGYS

-585 QELSKQLQD
+585 QDLSKQLQD
-594 SLKGLIGDVSGTER
+594 GLKLLMGDASSVER
-608 PKLEGRPFPWEVRYS
+608 PKLAGRPFPWEVRYS

-648 LPLDERVESVWVR
+648 LPLDARAESVWVR
-661 RSAEDPQLK
+661 RSGEDPLLK
-670 TRLLWIAANSDAVE
+670 KRLLWIAGNSEAVE

-690 HRSAAIIQRYQ
+690 HRSVAMIQRYAT
-701 PRRESLP
+701 RRESLST
-708 PARQR
+708 ARQR

-732 IAQNWMDGSLY
+732 IAQSWLDGLLY
-743 FQGRSLNP
+743 FQGRSLQP
-751 KDCGQSFGAALLA
+751 KDCGQSFAASLLA
-764 AGTQALPLL
+764 AGNQALPLL
-773 YPYFR
+773 YPYYR

-783 PTELNQLLQPEL
+783 PAELNQLLQTEL
-795 TGASTK
+795 TGASSK
-801 FLPEGLGILELD
+801 FLPEGLGILEMD

-828 VLQTIEDDNSL
+828 VLQTIEDDEGL
-839 EGGELLKALGSA
+839 EGGELLKTMGSA

-873 AIQPETGPLI
+873 AIQPDTGPLI
-883 TARRD
+883 TATRD

-895 DKDRS
+895 DKDRG
-900 FRKARFSKGGEGGLS
+900 FRKARFSKGGDGGLS
-915 RQDRARICKLF
+915 RQERARICKLF
-926 DDLLK
+926 DELLK
-931 RELDREEGPI
+931 RDLDREEGPI
-941 ADAVSDLFP
+941 ADAVAELFP

-958 VQTRL
+958 VQTQL
-963 NRLPGDFQEPTAL
+963 GRLPWDFQQPAAL
-976 SKLQTALEQCL
+976 EKLQTALEQCL

-995 TVEAVLRHLDAL
+995 TVQAVLRQLDAL
-1007 RDGVTTLQVLEAEV
+1007 RDGLTSLQVLEAEV
-1021 NDTVVEALREA
+1021 NDAAVAALRDA
-1032 HTVVTRMASQLEGM
+1032 HNVQTRMANQLEGL
-1046 GVQATNV
+1046 GVRASNV

-1063 LESQEP
+1063 LASPEP
-1069 WRGLADL
+1069 WRGLSDL

-1082 IRAAYRSER
+1082 IRATYRSER
-1091 RQLLLEQEQRLEAS
+1091 SRLIGEQAQRIEAS
-1105 RQKVRGCSGY
+1105 KQRVRGLQGF
-1115 STLGADQSHAVLK
+1115 STLSGEHSHAVLI
-1128 PFADCAISTDEEAIA
+1128 PLNGCATQTSEDAIA
-1143 PSLVDLK
+1143 PSLEELK

-1157 QRAEKEAVETLDR
+1157 QRAEREAVDKLDR
-1170 LLVVSGKETQL
+1170 LLVGTGKEKQL
-1181 TQQVDL
+1181 TQPVDL

-1206 IESRLLP
+1206 IEGRLLP
-1213 LVQEGGRVRIL
+1213 LVQQGGRVRIV

>member
-1 MTSPLTS
+1 MTSTPLY
-8 AMTSKPL
+8 
-15 HTLFKSD
+15 TLFQSD

-32 FHEQTPAKI
+32 FHEQSPEKVQA
-41 QSEVSEYIITG
+41 EVSEYIITG

-80 RELEKPAGPELPTAW
+80 RELEKPGGPELPSAW

-129 WLKRDTSEKAQEF
+129 WLKRDSSPQAVEF
-142 RDAWAALRQKID
+142 KEAWAALRQKIE

-202 DGLWPKFLEM
+202 DGHWPMFLDK
-212 AEQTLGKSWNEV
+212 AEQTLGEPWSAV
-224 KDNQLAEEDFSEVMH
+224 KDQQLAEEQFSLVLSE
-239 RLFPDRYIE
+239 LFPELYRD
-248 PTTWF
+248 PMAWF

-282 NATFF
+282 NATLF

-314 GSTLRGKA
+314 GSTLHGKA

-365 HQRILAKTP
+365 HQRILAKTAD
-374 EGSAELRELFDRHR
+374 GAAQLRELFDRHR

-402 AEAFV
+402 ADAFV

-452 RRQQLADAPIGTLVS
+452 RRQLLAEAPIGTLVS

-500 LMLRAAKAVA
+500 LMLRTAKAVA
-510 LLELIQDTDPTTEEL
+510 LLELIQDTDPTTEAL
-525 VARCLADRMDGG
+525 VAKCLAERMDGG
-537 NQQPAVRQAL
+537 NQQGAVRQAL
-547 EELRRLNLLHYS
+547 EELRRHNLLHYS
-559 EKTGFKIQSTA
+559 EKDGFKIQSTA
-570 GEEWERERADFPFSR
+570 GEEWERDRADFPFSR
-585 QELSKQLQD
+585 QDLSKQLQE
-594 SLKGLIGDVSGTER
+594 SLKLLMGDASAVER
-608 PKLEGRPFPWEVRYS
+608 PRLDGRPFPWEVRYS

-661 RSAEDPQLK
+661 RSAEDPLLK
-670 TRLLWIAANSDAVE
+670 KRLLWIAGNSEAVE

-690 HRSAAIIQRYQ
+690 HRSSAIIQRFQ

-708 PARQR
+708 AVKQR

-732 IAQNWMDGSLY
+732 IAQSWMEGTLY

-751 KDCGQSFGAALLA
+751 RDSGQNFAATLLA
-764 AGTQALPLL
+764 AGHQALPLL
-773 YPYFR
+773 YPHFR

-783 PTELNQLLQPEL
+783 PAELNQLLQPEL
-795 TGASTK
+795 NGASTK
-801 FLPEGLGILELD
+801 FLPDGLGILELD

-828 VLQTIEDDNSL
+828 VLQTIEDDAGL
-839 EGGELLKALGSA
+839 EGAELLKTLGSA
-851 PYGYAAGVVKA
+851 PYGYAPGVVKA

-873 AIQPETGPLI
+873 AIQPETGPEI

-895 DKDRS
+895 NGERS
-900 FRKARFSKGGEGGLS
+900 FRKARFSKGGDGGTS

-926 DDLLK
+926 DELLK

-941 ADAVSDLFP
+941 ADAVADLFP
-950 DLAKRLRE
+950 GVAKRLRD
-958 VQTRL
+958 VQTRMSHF
-963 NRLPGDFQEPTAL
+963 PWDFQEPAAL
-976 SKLQTALEQCL
+976 AKLQTALEQSL

-995 TVEAVLRHLDAL
+995 TVQAVLRHLDAL
-1007 RDGVTTLQVLEAEV
+1007 RDGISTLRVLEAEV
-1021 NDTVVEALREA
+1021 HDTTVEALREA
-1032 HTVVTRMASQLEGM
+1032 HTVVTRMASQLEGL
-1046 GVQATNV
+1046 GVSATNV
-1053 EAAATRVRDK
+1053 EAAATRVREK
-1063 LESQEP
+1063 LDSPEP
-1069 WRGLADL
+1069 WRNLGDL
-1076 DGDLEE
+1076 EGDLEE

-1091 RQLLLEQEQRLEAS
+1091 SQLLLEQEQRLEAS
-1105 RQKVRGCSGY
+1105 RQKVRGCRGF

-1128 PFADCAISTDEEAIA
+1128 PFAACVTSTDAEAIA
-1143 PSLVDLK
+1143 PGLVDLR

-1157 QRAEKEAVETLDR
+1157 QRAEQVAVEMLDS
-1170 LLVVSGKETQL
+1170 LLVTTGKERQL
-1181 TQQVDL
+1181 TQSVDL
-1187 GLHNRELNSEED
+1187 GLQNRELNSEAD
-1199 VRALARE
+1199 VQALAKE
-1206 IESRLLP
+1206 IEARLLP
-1213 LVQEGGRVRIL
+1213 LVQQGGRVRIL

>member
-1 MTSPLTS
+1 
-8 AMTSKPL
+8 MTSKPL

-32 FHEQTPAKI
+32 FHEQSPEKI
-41 QSEVSEYIITG
+41 QAEVSEYIITG

-80 RELEKPAGPELPTAW
+80 RELEKPGGPELPTAW

-129 WLKRDTSEKAQEF
+129 WLKRDTSEKAQDF
-142 RDAWAALRQKID
+142 RDAWAALRREID

-202 DGLWPKFLEM
+202 DGHWPQFLEK
-212 AEQTLGKSWNEV
+212 AEQTLGEPWSAV
-224 KDNQLAEEDFSEVMH
+224 KDQQLAEEQFSLVLSE
-239 RLFPDRYIE
+239 LFPDLYRD
-248 PTTWF
+248 PMAWF

-282 NATFF
+282 NVTLF

-334 AAGDTFLSWA
+334 AAAETFLPWA
-344 KDRFPP
+344 KERFPV
-350 QLQVHLAPTNIRDVV
+350 QLRVHLAPTNIRDVV
-365 HQRILAKTP
+365 HQRILAKTA
-374 EGSAELRELFDRHR
+374 EGAAELRELFDRHR

-402 AEAFV
+402 ADEFV

-416 IELILRIT
+416 IELIMRIT

-452 RRQQLADAPIGTLVS
+452 RRQQLADQPIGTLVS

-494 TGEGSE
+494 SGEGSE
-500 LMLRAAKAVA
+500 LMVRVAKAVA

-525 VARCLADRMDGG
+525 VARCLAERMDGG
-537 NQQPAVRQAL
+537 NQQAAVRQAL
-547 EELRRLNLLHYS
+547 EELRRLQLLHYS

-585 QELSKQLQD
+585 QELSKQLQEN
-594 SLKGLIGDVSGTER
+594 LKGLMGDVSGTER
-608 PKLEGRPFPWEVRYS
+608 PKLQGRPFPWEVRYS
-623 DGRYANDAQ
+623 DGRFANDAQ
-632 LLDPRDDAC
+632 LVDPRDDAC

-648 LPLDERVESVWVR
+648 LPLDERVESSWVR
-661 RSAEDPQLK
+661 RSAEEPQLK
-670 TRLLWIAANSDAVE
+670 KRLLWIAGNSDAVE

-701 PRRESLP
+701 PRRESLA

-732 IAQNWMDGSLY
+732 IAQNWMEGTLY

-778 AIQIL
+778 AIQVL

-828 VLQTIEDDNSL
+828 VLQTIEDDPGL
-839 EGGELLKALGSA
+839 EGGELLKQLGAA
-851 PYGYAAGVVKA
+851 PYGYASGVVKA

-873 AIQPETGPLI
+873 AIQPETGPEI

-900 FRKARFSKGGEGGLS
+900 FRKARFSKGGDGGTS

-926 DDLLK
+926 DELLK
-931 RELDREEGPI
+931 RDLDREEGPI
-941 ADAVSDLFP
+941 ADAVADLFP
-950 DLAKRLRE
+950 VVAKRLRE
-958 VQTRL
+958 VQTQL
-963 NRLPGDFQEPTAL
+963 GRLPWDFQQPTTL
-976 SKLQTALEQCL
+976 EKLQTALEQCL

-995 TVEAVLRHLDAL
+995 TVEAVLRNLDAL
-1007 RDGVTTLQVLEAEV
+1007 RDGINTLQVLESEV
-1021 NDTVVEALREA
+1021 NDATVVALGDG
-1032 HTVVTRMASQLEGM
+1032 HSVLTRMASQLEGL
-1046 GVQATNV
+1046 GVRASNV
-1053 EAAATRVRDK
+1053 EAAATRVHDK
-1063 LESQEP
+1063 LESPEP
-1069 WRGLADL
+1069 WRGLAEL
-1076 DGDLEE
+1076 ETDLEE

-1091 RQLLLEQEQRLEAS
+1091 SRLLLEQEQRIEAS
-1105 RQKVRGCSGY
+1105 KQRVRGLQGF
-1115 STLGADQSHAVLK
+1115 STLTGEQSHAVLVLLNG
-1128 PFADCAISTDEEAIA
+1128 CGTDTSEAAIA

-1157 QRAEKEAVETLDR
+1157 QRAERESVKTLDR
-1170 LLVVSGKETQL
+1170 LLVDRGGGTQL

-1213 LVQEGGRVRIL
+1213 LVQKGTRVRIQ

>member
-1 MTSPLTS
+1 
-8 AMTSKPL
+8 MTSKPL
-15 HTLFKSD
+15 RTLFKSD

-41 QSEVSEYIITG
+41 QTEVSEYIITG

-69 EQYVRLLRGIT
+69 EQYVRLLRGIS
-80 RELEKPAGPELPTAW
+80 RELEKPGGPELPTAW

-129 WLKRDTSEKAQEF
+129 WLNRDSSPQAAEF
-142 RDAWAALRQKID
+142 RDAWKALRQKID

-202 DGLWPKFLEM
+202 DGHWPQFLEK
-212 AEQTLGKSWNEV
+212 AEQTLGEPWSAV
-224 KDNQLAEEDFSEVMH
+224 KDQQLAEEQFSLVLSE
-239 RLFPDRYIE
+239 LFPDLYRD
-248 PTTWF
+248 PMSWF

-282 NATFF
+282 NATLF

-365 HQRILAKTP
+365 HQRILAKTA
-374 EGSAELRELFDRHR
+374 EGAAELRELFDRHR

-402 AEAFV
+402 ADAFV

-510 LLELIQDTDPTTEEL
+510 LLELIHDTDPTTEEL
-525 VARCLADRMDGG
+525 VARCLAERMDGG
-537 NQQPAVRQAL
+537 NQQAAVRHAL
-547 EELRRLNLLHYS
+547 EELRRRNLLGYS
-559 EKTGFKIQSTA
+559 EKTGFKIQSSA

-594 SLKGLIGDVSGTER
+594 SLKWLMGDVSGTER

-623 DGRYANDAQ
+623 DGRHANDAP
-632 LLDPRDDAC
+632 LLDPRDEAC

-661 RSAEDPQLK
+661 RSAEDRQLK
-670 TRLLWIAANSDAVE
+670 TRLLWITGNSDAVE

-732 IAQNWMDGSLY
+732 IAQNWMEGTLY

-764 AGTQALPLL
+764 AGNQALPAL

-778 AIQIL
+778 NIQIL

-828 VLQTIEDDNSL
+828 VLQTIEDDEGL
-839 EGGELLKALGSA
+839 EGSELLKSLGSA

-873 AIQPETGPLI
+873 AIQPETGPEI

-900 FRKARFSKGGEGGLS
+900 FRKARFSKGGDGGTS

-926 DDLLK
+926 DELL
-931 RELDREEGPI
+931 RRDLDREEGPI
-941 ADAVSDLFP
+941 ADAVSELFP

-958 VQTRL
+958 VQSRL
-963 NRLPGDFQEPTAL
+963 IRLPGDFQEPAAL

-995 TVEAVLRHLDAL
+995 TVQAVLRHLDAL
-1007 RDGVTTLQVLEAEV
+1007 RDGLTTLQVLEAEV
-1021 NDTVVEALREA
+1021 NDATVTALLEA

-1170 LLVVSGKETQL
+1170 LLVASGKETQL

-1187 GLHNRELNSEED
+1187 GLHNREISSEED

-1213 LVQEGGRVRIL
+1213 LVQQGGRVRIL

>member
-1 MTSPLTS
+1 
-8 AMTSKPL
+8 MTSKPL

-22 VTRDISPVVY
+22 VSRDISPVVY
-32 FHEQTPAKI
+32 FHEQTPATV
-41 QSEVSEYIITG
+41 QAEVREYIITG
-52 GWPEGHPNRQR
+52 GWKEGHPNRQR

-80 RELEKPAGPELPTAW
+80 RELQKPGGPELPTAW

-129 WLKRDTSEKAQEF
+129 WLKRDSSELAHEF
-142 RDAWAALRQKID
+142 REAWDALRREID
-154 PMAVVF
+154 PLAVVF

-202 DGLWPKFLEM
+202 DGLWPQFLEK
-212 AEQTLGKSWNEV
+212 AEQSLGQPWSAV
-224 KDNQLAEEDFSEVMH
+224 KDQQLAEEQFSLVLSA
-239 RLFPDRYIE
+239 LFPDLYRD
-248 PTTWF
+248 PMAWF

-275 MLKHRQP
+275 MLELRAKGK
-282 NATFF
+282 TLF

-293 SQYVLNNRDRTD
+293 SQYVLSNRDRTD

-365 HQRILAKTP
+365 HQRILAKTT
-374 EGSAELRELFDRHR
+374 EGAAQLRELFERHR

-402 AEAFV
+402 ADAFV
-407 DVYPLLPGQ
+407 EVYPLLPGQ

-452 RRQQLADAPIGTLVS
+452 RQQRLAEAPIGTLVS
-467 LDRVYEVQ
+467 LDQVYEVQ

-494 TGEGSE
+494 SGEGRD
-500 LMLRAAKAVA
+500 LMLRAAKVVA
-510 LLELIQDTDPTTEEL
+510 LLELIQEIEPTTEAL
-525 VARCLADRMDGG
+525 VARCLADRLDGG
-537 NQQPAVRQAL
+537 NQQAAVRQAL
-547 EELRRLNLLHYS
+547 EDLRRRNLLGYS
-559 EKTGFKIQSTA
+559 EKQGFKIQSTA
-570 GEEWERERADFPFSR
+570 GEEWERERADFSFSR
-585 QELSKQLQD
+585 QELSKQLQEG
-594 SLKGLIGDVSGTER
+594 LKLLMADASASER
-608 PKLEGRPFPWEVRYS
+608 PRLAGRPFPWEVRFS
-623 DGRYANDAQ
+623 DGRYAIDAQ
-632 LLDPRDDAC
+632 LQDPREDAC

-648 LPLDERVESVWVR
+648 LPLEERVESSWVR

-670 TRLLWIAANSDAVE
+670 SRLLWIAGNSDAVE

-690 HRSAAIIQRYQ
+690 HRSQAMVQRYF
-701 PRRESLP
+701 PRRESIP
-708 PARQR
+708 PVRQR
-713 LLLDE
+713 LLIDE
-718 QTRRDALIP
+718 QAQGERLIP

-732 IAQNWMDGSLY
+732 IAQSWLEGRLY
-743 FQGRSLNP
+743 FQGRSLQP
-751 KDCGQSFGAALLA
+751 KACGQSFGAALLA
-764 AGTQALPLL
+764 AGNQALPAL

-783 PTELNQLLQPEL
+783 PAELNQLLQPEL
-795 TGASTK
+795 SGASSK

-828 VLQTIEDDNSL
+828 VLQTIEDDEGL
-839 EGGELLKALGSA
+839 EGLELLKILGSA
-851 PYGYAAGVVKA
+851 PYGYAPGVVKA
-862 CVAGLLRDGKI
+862 CVAGLLRDGKV
-873 AIQPETGPLI
+873 AIQPETGPEI
-883 TARRD
+883 SDRRD

-900 FRKARFSKGGEGGLS
+900 FRKARFRKGGDGGIT

-926 DDLLK
+926 HDLLNCD
-931 RELDREEGPI
+931 LDREEGPI
-941 ADAVSDLFP
+941 ADAVSELFP
-950 DLAKRLRE
+950 GVAKRLRE

-963 NRLPGDFQEPTAL
+963 NRLPDDKHPSSL
-976 SKLQTALEQCL
+976 DKLQAALEQCL
-987 RNPRLTRP
+987 GNPRQTRP
-995 TVEAVLRHLDAL
+995 TVKAVLRHLDAL
-1007 RDGVTTLQVLEAEV
+1007 RDGLTTLDLLEAEV
-1021 NDTVVEALREA
+1021 TDGVVASLRKA
-1032 HTVVTRMASQLEGM
+1032 HDVLTRMAEQLESL
-1046 GVQATNV
+1046 GVRASHV
-1053 EAAATRVRDK
+1053 EAAATRIREK
-1063 LESQEP
+1063 LDSPKP
-1069 WRGLADL
+1069 WRGLAELEADL
-1076 DGDLEE
+1076 DE
-1082 IRAAYRSER
+1082 IRNAYRRER
-1091 RQLLLEQEQRLEAS
+1091 SQLLLEQGQRLEAS
-1105 RQKVRGCSGY
+1105 RQRVRGMRGF
-1115 STLGADQSHAVLK
+1115 STLTGEQSNAVLT
-1128 PFADCAISTDEEAIA
+1128 PLTACITETDARAIA

-1157 QRAEKEAVETLDR
+1157 QRAEKQALEILDR
-1170 LLVVSGKETQL
+1170 LLVVCGKDTQL

-1187 GLHNRELNSEED
+1187 GLHNRELSSEAD

-1213 LVQEGGRVRIL
+1213 LVQQGGRVRIV

>member
-1 MTSPLTS
+1 
-8 AMTSKPL
+8 MTSKPL

-41 QSEVSEYIITG
+41 QTEVSEYIITG

-69 EQYVRLLRGIT
+69 EQYVRLLRGIS
-80 RELEKPAGPELPTAW
+80 RELEKPGGPELPTAW

-129 WLKRDTSEKAQEF
+129 WLNRDSSPLAAEF
-142 RDAWAALRQKID
+142 KEAWAALRQKID

-202 DGLWPKFLEM
+202 DGLWPRFLEK
-212 AEQTLGKSWNEV
+212 AEQTLGKPWNEV

-239 RLFPDRYIE
+239 RLFPDRYLE
-248 PTTWF
+248 PTSWF

-275 MLKHRQP
+275 MLSFRAQG
-282 NATFF
+282 ATLF

-293 SQYVLNNRDRTD
+293 SQFVLDNPDRTD

-314 GSTLRGKA
+314 GSTLGGKA

-334 AAGDTFLSWA
+334 AAGGTFLAWA

-365 HQRILAKTP
+365 HQRILAKTAD
-374 EGSAELRELFDRHR
+374 GAVQLRELFDRHR

-402 AEAFV
+402 ADEFV

-452 RRQQLADAPIGTLVS
+452 RKQQLADQPIGTLVS
-467 LDRVYEVQ
+467 LDQVYEVQ

-480 ADTQASMARIQAQC
+480 ADTQASMARIQGQC
-494 TGEGSE
+494 SSEGNE

-510 LLELIQDTDPTTEEL
+510 LLELIQDTDPTTEGL
-525 VARCLADRMDGG
+525 VARCLAERMDGG
-537 NQQPAVRQAL
+537 NQQAAVRQAL
-547 EELRRLNLLHYS
+547 EELRRRNLLGYS

-585 QELSKQLQD
+585 QDLSKQLQD
-594 SLKGLIGDVSGTER
+594 GLKLLMGDASSVER
-608 PKLEGRPFPWEVRYS
+608 PKLAGRPFPWEVRYS

-648 LPLDERVESVWVR
+648 LPLDARAESVWVR
-661 RSAEDPQLK
+661 RSGEDPLLK
-670 TRLLWIAANSDAVE
+670 KRLLWIAGNSEAVE

-690 HRSAAIIQRYQ
+690 HRSVAMIQRYAT
-701 PRRESLP
+701 RRESLST
-708 PARQR
+708 ARQR

-732 IAQNWMDGSLY
+732 IAQSWLDGLLY
-743 FQGRSLNP
+743 FQGRSLQP
-751 KDCGQSFGAALLA
+751 KDCGQSFAASLLA
-764 AGTQALPLL
+764 AGNQALPLL
-773 YPYFR
+773 YPYYR

-783 PTELNQLLQPEL
+783 PAELNQLLQTEL
-795 TGASTK
+795 TGASSK
-801 FLPEGLGILELD
+801 FLPEGLGILEMD

-828 VLQTIEDDNSL
+828 VLQTIEDDEGL
-839 EGGELLKALGSA
+839 EGGELLKTMGSA

-873 AIQPETGPLI
+873 AIQPDTGPLI
-883 TARRD
+883 TATRD

-895 DKDRS
+895 DKDRG
-900 FRKARFSKGGEGGLS
+900 FRKARFSKGGDGGTS
-915 RQDRARICKLF
+915 RQDRARICRLF
-926 DDLLK
+926 DELLK

-941 ADAVSDLFP
+941 ADAVSALFP
-950 DLAKRLRE
+950 DLAKRLRD
-958 VQTRL
+958 VQTL
-963 NRLPGDFQEPTAL
+963 LGRLPGDFQEPAAL
-976 SKLQTALEQCL
+976 GKLQTALEQCL

-995 TVEAVLRHLDAL
+995 TVQAVLRHLDAL
-1007 RDGVTTLQVLEAEV
+1007 REGLTTLQVLEAEV
-1021 NDTVVEALREA
+1021 NDTTVAALREA
-1032 HTVVTRMASQLEGM
+1032 HTVEKRMASQLKAL
-1046 GVQATNV
+1046 GVQASNV
-1053 EAAATRVRDK
+1053 DAAATWVRATLD
-1063 LESQEP
+1063 SPEP
-1069 WRGLADL
+1069 WRGLAQL
-1076 DGDLEE
+1076 EGDLEE
-1082 IRAAYRSER
+1082 IRVAYSSER
-1091 RQLLLEQEQRLEAS
+1091 SRLLLEQEQRIEAC
-1105 RQKVRGCSGY
+1105 RQKVRGLGGF
-1115 STLGADQSHAVLK
+1115 STLTADQSHSVLT
-1128 PFADCAISTDEEAIA
+1128 PLSSCATDTDANAIA
-1143 PSLVDLK
+1143 PSLEELK

-1157 QRAEKEAVETLDR
+1157 QRAEKEAVDKLDR
-1170 LLVVSGKETQL
+1170 LLVGTGKEKQL
-1181 TQQVDL
+1181 TQPVDL

-1206 IESRLLP
+1206 IEGRLLP
-1213 LVQEGGRVRIL
+1213 LVQQGGRVRIL

>member
-1 MTSPLTS
+1 
-8 AMTSKPL
+8 MTSKPL

-32 FHEQTPAKI
+32 FHEQSPEKI
-41 QSEVSEYIITG
+41 QAEVSEYIITG

-80 RELEKPAGPELPTAW
+80 RELEKPGGPELPTAW

-124 SLSEA
+124 SLSESWLNRDSSPQAAEFKEA
-129 WLKRDTSEKAQEF
+129 WKT
-142 RDAWAALRQKID
+142 LRQKID

-202 DGLWPKFLEM
+202 DGHWPQFLEK
-212 AEQTLGKSWNEV
+212 AEQTLGEPWSAV
-224 KDNQLAEEDFSEVMH
+224 KDQQLAEEQFSLVLSE
-239 RLFPDRYIE
+239 LFPDLYRD
-248 PTTWF
+248 PMAWF

-282 NATFF
+282 NATLF

-293 SQYVLNNRDRTD
+293 SQYVLTNRDRTD

-365 HQRILAKTP
+365 HQRILAKTA
-374 EGSAELRELFDRHR
+374 EGAAELRELFDCHR

-402 AEAFV
+402 ADEFV

-452 RRQQLADAPIGTLVS
+452 RRQQLAEQPIGALVS

-480 ADTQASMARIQAQC
+480 SDTQASMARIQIQC

-510 LLELIQDTDPTTEEL
+510 LLELIQDTDPTTEDL
-525 VARCLADRMDGG
+525 VARCLAERMDGG
-537 NQQPAVRQAL
+537 NQQAAVRQAM
-547 EELRRLNLLHYS
+547 EELRRRNLLGYS
-559 EKTGFKIQSTA
+559 EKTGFKIQSSA

-585 QELSKQLQD
+585 QELSKQLQE
-594 SLKGLIGDVSGTER
+594 SLNGLMGDVSGTER
-608 PKLEGRPFPWEVRYS
+608 PKLEGRPFPWEVRYT

-648 LPLDERVESVWVR
+648 LPLDERVESTWVR

-670 TRLLWIAANSDAVE
+670 KRLLWIAANSDAVE

-828 VLQTIEDDNSL
+828 VLQTIEDNSDQ
-839 EGGELLKALGSA
+839 EGAELLKTLGSA
-851 PYGYAAGVVKA
+851 PYGYAPGVVKA

-873 AIQPETGPLI
+873 AIQPETGPEI

-900 FRKARFSKGGEGGLS
+900 FRKARFRQGGDGGTT

-926 DDLLK
+926 DELLK
-931 RELDREEGPI
+931 RDLDREEDLI
-941 ADAVSDLFP
+941 ADAVMELFP
-950 DLAKRLRE
+950 DLAKRLRD

-963 NRLPGDFQEPTAL
+963 SRLPGDFQEPVAL

-987 RNPRLTRP
+987 RNLRLTRP
-995 TVEAVLRHLDAL
+995 TVQAVLRHLDAL
-1007 RDGVTTLQVLEAEV
+1007 RDGLTTLQVLEAEV
-1021 NDTVVEALREA
+1021 NDATVTALREA
-1032 HTVVTRMASQLEGM
+1032 HTVVARMASQLEGM

-1091 RQLLLEQEQRLEAS
+1091 RQLLLEQEQRIEAS
-1105 RQKVRGCSGY
+1105 RLKVRGCRGF

-1128 PFADCAISTDEEAIA
+1128 PFAACAISTDEEAIA

-1170 LLVVSGKETQL
+1170 LLVDKGEVSQL

-1213 LVQEGGRVRIL
+1213 LVQQGGRVRIL

>member
-1 MTSPLTS
+1 MTSTPLS
-8 AMTSKPL
+8 
-15 HTLFKSD
+15 TLFQSE

-41 QSEVSEYIITG
+41 QAEVSEYIITG
-52 GWPEGHPNRQR
+52 GWPGGHPNRQR

-69 EQYVRLLRGIT
+69 EQYVRLLRGIS
-80 RELEKPAGPELPTAW
+80 RELAKPGGPELPTAW

-129 WLKRDTSEKAQEF
+129 WLKRDTSELAHEL
-142 RDAWAALRQKID
+142 RDAWAALRQEID

-202 DGLWPKFLEM
+202 DGHWPQFLEK
-212 AEQTLGKSWNEV
+212 AERTLGEPWSAV
-224 KDNQLAEEDFSEVMH
+224 KDQQLAEEQFSEVMH
-239 RLFPDRYIE
+239 KLFPDRYLD
-248 PTTWF
+248 PMAWF

-275 MLKHRQP
+275 MLSFRAKG
-282 NATFF
+282 ATLF

-322 WLLALGQQKLDE
+322 WLLALGQQKLEE

-365 HQRILAKTP
+365 HQRILAKTT
-374 EGSAELRELFDRHR
+374 EGAAQLRELFDRHR
-388 ADLKLYAYGCEDTT
+388 TDLKLYAYGCEDTT
-402 AEAFV
+402 ADEFV
-407 DVYPLLPGQ
+407 DLYPLLPGQ

-452 RRQQLADAPIGTLVS
+452 RRQQLADLPIGTLVS

-510 LLELIQDTDPTTEEL
+510 LLELIQDTEPTTELL
-525 VARCLADRMDGG
+525 VAKCLAERMDGG
-537 NQQPAVRQAL
+537 NQQAGVRQAL
-547 EELRRLNLLHYS
+547 EELRRRNLLGYS
-559 EKTGFKIQSTA
+559 EKQGFKIQSTA

-585 QELSKQLQD
+585 QDLSKQLQE
-594 SLKGLIGDVSGTER
+594 SLKLLMGDASGVER
-608 PKLEGRPFPWEVRYS
+608 PKLAGRPFPWEVRYS
-623 DGRYANDAQ
+623 DGRYANDGQ

-661 RSAEDPQLK
+661 RSAEDPLLRK
-670 TRLLWIAANSDAVE
+670 RLLWIAGNSEGVE

-690 HRSAAIIQRYQ
+690 HRSLAMVQRYST
-701 PRRESLP
+701 RRESLST
-708 PARQR
+708 ARQR

-718 QTRRDALIP
+718 QNRRDGLIP

-732 IAQNWMDGSLY
+732 IAESWMEGSLY
-743 FQGRSLNP
+743 FQGRRLHP
-751 KDCGQSFGAALLA
+751 KDCGQSFAAALLA
-764 AGTQALPLL
+764 AGNQALPLL

-783 PTELNQLLQPEL
+783 PAELNQLLQPEL
-795 TGASTK
+795 TGASSK
-801 FLPEGLGILELD
+801 FLPEELGILELD

-818 PACSGEIPRR
+818 PSCGGEIPRR
-828 VLQTIEDDNSL
+828 VLQTIEDDEGL
-839 EGGELLKALGSA
+839 EGSELIKTLGCA
-851 PYGYAAGVVKA
+851 PYGYAPGVVKA

-873 AIQPETGPLI
+873 AIQPETGPEI

-900 FRKARFSKGGEGGLS
+900 FRKARFSKGGEGGPS

-926 DDLLK
+926 DELLN
-931 RELDREEGPI
+931 RDLDREEGPI
-941 ADAVSDLFP
+941 ADAVSELFP

-963 NRLPGDFQEPTAL
+963 DRLPWDFQEPAAL
-976 SKLQTALEQCL
+976 AKLQTALEQSL

-995 TVEAVLRHLDAL
+995 TVQAVLRHLDAL
-1007 RDGVTTLQVLEAEV
+1007 RDGLTTLRVLEVEV
-1021 NDTVVEALREA
+1021 NDATVGALREA
-1032 HTVVTRMASQLEGM
+1032 HTVVTRMASQLECL
-1046 GVQATNV
+1046 GVPATNV
-1053 EAAATRVRDK
+1053 EAAATRVRKK
-1063 LESQEP
+1063 LDSPEP
-1069 WRGLADL
+1069 WRGLAEL
-1076 DGDLEE
+1076 DDDLEE
-1082 IRAAYRSER
+1082 IRNAYRCER
-1091 RQLLLEQEQRLEAS
+1091 SRLLLEQEQRLEAS
-1105 RQKVRGCSGY
+1105 RQRVRGCRGF

-1128 PFADCAISTDEEAIA
+1128 PFASCATYTDAEAIA
-1143 PSLVDLK
+1143 PSLMDLK

-1157 QRAEKEAVETLDR
+1157 QRAEKVAVETLDS
-1170 LLVVSGKETQL
+1170 LLVTTGKEPQL
-1181 TQQVDL
+1181 TQSVDL
-1187 GLHNRELNSEED
+1187 GLHNRELNSEAD
-1199 VRALARE
+1199 VQALTKE
-1206 IESRLLP
+1206 IEARLLP
-1213 LVQEGGRVRIL
+1213 LVQQGGRVRIL

>member
-1 MTSPLTS
+1 MTSTPIRE
-8 AMTSKPL
+8 
-15 HTLFKSD
+15 LFRSD

-32 FHEQTPAKI
+32 FHEQTPEKI
-41 QSEVSEYIITG
+41 QEEVSEYIITG

-69 EQYVRLLRGIT
+69 EQYVRLLRGIS
-80 RELEKPAGPELPTAW
+80 RELDKQGGPELPTAW

-129 WLKRDTSEKAQEF
+129 WLSRDSSPLAAEF
-142 RDAWAALRQKID
+142 KEAWAALRQKID

-202 DGLWPKFLEM
+202 DGHWPMFLEK
-212 AEQTLGKSWNEV
+212 AQKTLGKPWESI
-224 KDNQLAEEDFSEVMH
+224 KDQQLAEEQFSLVMSEV
-239 RLFPDRYIE
+239 FPDLYRD
-248 PTTWF
+248 PMSWF

-269 VKAIRD
+269 VRAIRD
-275 MLKHRQP
+275 MLSFRAKGS
-282 NATFF
+282 TLF

-365 HQRILAKTP
+365 HQRILAKTD
-374 EGSAELRELFDRHR
+374 EGAALLSELFDRHR
-388 ADLKLYAYGCEDTT
+388 ADLKLYAYGCEVTT
-402 AEAFV
+402 ADEFV

-452 RRQQLADAPIGTLVS
+452 RRQQLSEQPIGTLVS

-480 ADTQASMARIQAQC
+480 ADTQASMARIQGQC
-494 TGEGSE
+494 TGDGSE
-500 LMLRAAKAVA
+500 LMLRSAKAVA
-510 LLELIQDTDPTTEEL
+510 LLELIQDSEPTTEEL
-525 VARCLADRMDGG
+525 VAKCLADRMDGG
-537 NQQPAVRQAL
+537 NQQAAVRQAL
-547 EELRRLNLLHYS
+547 EELRRHNLLGYS
-559 EKTGFKIQSTA
+559 EKQGYKIQSTA
-570 GEEWERERADFPFSR
+570 GEEWERERDDFPFSR
-585 QELSKQLQD
+585 QELSKQLQE
-594 SLKGLIGDVSGTER
+594 SLKQLMGDASSVER

-632 LLDPRDDAC
+632 LIDPRDDAC
-641 LTLDLRC
+641 LSLDLRC
-648 LPLDERVESVWVR
+648 LPLDERVESTWIR
-661 RSAEDPQLK
+661 WSAEDPLLK
-670 TRLLWIAANSDAVE
+670 KRLLWIAGNSHAVE
-684 DLAREL
+684 DLAKEL
-690 HRSAAIIQRYQ
+690 HRSVAIIQKYQ

-708 PARQR
+708 TARQR

-718 QTRRDALIP
+718 QTRRDALIT

-732 IAQNWMDGSLY
+732 IAQSWMDGLLY

-751 KDCGQSFGAALLA
+751 KDCGQTFGAALLV
-764 AGTQALPLL
+764 AGNQALPLL
-773 YPYFR
+773 YPHFR

-783 PTELNQLLQPEL
+783 PTEINQLLQPDL
-795 TGASTK
+795 NGASTK

-818 PACSGEIPRR
+818 PSCSGEIPRR
-828 VLQTIEDDNSL
+828 VLQVIEDNSGL
-839 EGGELLKALGSA
+839 DGTELLKSLGS
-851 PYGYAAGVVKA
+851 PPSGYAPGVVKA

-873 AIQPETGPLI
+873 TIQPETGPEI
-883 TARRD
+883 TATRD

-895 DKDRS
+895 TRDRD
-900 FRKARFSKGGEGGLS
+900 FKKARFSKGVDGGIS

-926 DDLLK
+926 EVLLQK
-931 RELDREEGPI
+931 DLDREEGPI
-941 ADAVSDLFP
+941 ADAVSELFP

-958 VQTRL
+958 VQL
-963 NRLPGDFQEPTAL
+963 LLSRLPWDFEEPAAL
-976 SKLQTALEQCL
+976 PKLQSALEQCL
-987 RNPRLTRP
+987 RNPRQTRLT
-995 TVEAVLRHLDAL
+995 VQAVMRNLDAL
-1007 RDGVTTLQVLEAEV
+1007 RDGLTTLQALEVEV
-1021 NDTVVEALREA
+1021 RDTTVAALADAHSVVE
-1032 HTVVTRMASQLEGM
+1032 RMATQLEGL
-1046 GVQATNV
+1046 GVTATNV
-1053 EAAATRVRDK
+1053 EAAATRVREK
-1063 LESQEP
+1063 LSSPEP
-1069 WRGLADL
+1069 WRGLTDL
-1076 DGDLEE
+1076 EGDLEE
-1082 IRAAYRSER
+1082 IRIAYRSER
-1091 RQLLLEQEQRLEAS
+1091 SKLLQEQEQRLEAS
-1105 RQKVRGCSGY
+1105 RKKVRGCRDF
-1115 STLGADQSHAVLK
+1115 STLGADQTHDVLR
-1128 PFADCAISTDEEAIA
+1128 PFASCATSTDEEAIA
-1143 PSLVDLK
+1143 PSLIDLK

-1157 QRAEKEAVETLDR
+1157 QRAEKEAMDTLDR
-1170 LLVVSGKETQL
+1170 VLLSSGKKTQL
-1181 TQQVDL
+1181 TRMVDL
-1187 GLHNRELNSEED
+1187 ELRNRELSSAED
-1199 VRALARE
+1199 VKALARE
-1206 IESRLLP
+1206 IEERLLP
-1213 LVQEGGRVRIL
+1213 LVQNDGRVRIL

>member
-1 MTSPLTS
+1 MTSHSLR
-8 AMTSKPL
+8 
-15 HTLFKSD
+15 TLFKSD

-32 FHEQTPAKI
+32 FHEQTSAKI
-41 QSEVSEYIITG
+41 QTEVSEYIITG
-52 GWPEGHPNRQR
+52 GWPEKHPNRQR

-69 EQYVRLLRGIT
+69 EQYVRLLRGIS
-80 RELEKPAGPELPTAW
+80 RELEKPGGPELPTAW

-129 WLKRDTSEKAQEF
+129 WLNRDSSPQAAEF
-142 RDAWAALRQKID
+142 KEAWKDLRQKID

-282 NATFF
+282 NATLF

-374 EGSAELRELFDRHR
+374 DGAVQLRELFERHR

-402 AEAFV
+402 ADEFV

-452 RRQQLADAPIGTLVS
+452 RRQQLADQPIGTLVS

-480 ADTQASMARIQAQC
+480 ADTQASMARIQGEC

-500 LMLRAAKAVA
+500 LLLRAAKAVA

-525 VARCLADRMDGG
+525 VARCLAERMDGG
-537 NQQPAVRQAL
+537 NQHAAVRQAL
-547 EELRRLNLLHYS
+547 EELRRRKLLGYS
-559 EKTGFKIQSTA
+559 EKTGFKIQSSA

-585 QELSKQLQD
+585 QELSKQLQET
-594 SLKGLIGDVSGTER
+594 LKGLMGDVSGTER

-623 DGRYANDAQ
+623 HGRYAVDAQ

-648 LPLDERVESVWVR
+648 LPLDERVESTWVR
-661 RSAEDPQLK
+661 GSAEDPQLK
-670 TRLLWIAANSDAVE
+670 KRLLWIAGYSDAVE

-701 PRRESLP
+701 PRRESLA

-732 IAQNWMDGSLY
+732 IAQNWLQGRLY
-743 FQGRSLNP
+743 FGGRSLNP
-751 KDCGQSFGAALLA
+751 GDYGQSFGAALLA
-764 AGTQALPLL
+764 AGNQALPSL

-795 TGASTK
+795 TGASSK
-801 FLPEGLGILELD
+801 FLPEGLGILELE

-828 VLQTIEDDNSL
+828 VLQTIEDDPGL
-839 EGGELLKALGSA
+839 EGGELLKQLGAA
-851 PYGYAAGVVKA
+851 PYGYAPGVVKA

-873 AIQPETGPLI
+873 AIQPETGPEI

-900 FRKARFSKGGEGGLS
+900 FRKARFSKGGDGGTS

-926 DDLLK
+926 DELLK
-931 RELDREEGPI
+931 RDLDREEGPI
-941 ADAVSDLFP
+941 ADAVSELFP

-963 NRLPGDFQEPTAL
+963 NRLPGDFEEPAAL
-976 SKLQTALEQCL
+976 AKLQTALEQCL

-995 TVEAVLRHLDAL
+995 TVQAVLRHLDAL
-1007 RDGVTTLQVLEAEV
+1007 RDGLTTLQVLEAEV
-1021 NDTVVEALREA
+1021 NDATVEALREA
-1032 HTVVTRMASQLEGM
+1032 HTVVTRMASQLEGL

-1053 EAAATRVRDK
+1053 EAAATRVRNK
-1063 LESQEP
+1063 LESPEP

-1076 DGDLEE
+1076 EGDLEE

-1128 PFADCAISTDEEAIA
+1128 PFAACSISTDEEAIA
-1143 PSLVDLK
+1143 PSLEELK

-1157 QRAEKEAVETLDR
+1157 QRAEREAVETLDR
-1170 LLVVSGKETQL
+1170 LLVDKGAVTQL

-1213 LVQEGGRVRIL
+1213 LVQQGTRVRIQ

>member
-1 MTSPLTS
+1 MRSQPLY
-8 AMTSKPL
+8 
-15 HTLFKSD
+15 TLFKSD

-32 FHEQTPAKI
+32 FHEQSPAKI

-69 EQYVRLLRGIT
+69 EQYVRLLRGIS
-80 RELEKPAGPELPTAW
+80 RELEKPGGPELPTAW

-129 WLKRDTSEKAQEF
+129 WLNRDNSPSAAEF
-142 RDAWAALRQKID
+142 KEAWAALRKKID
-154 PMAVVF
+154 PIAVVF

-165 ARDNEHVHAVA
+165 ARDNEHVHAVC

-202 DGLWPKFLEM
+202 DGLWPRFLEM
-212 AEQTLGKSWNEV
+212 AEQTLGKHWTEV
-224 KDNQLAEEDFSEVMH
+224 KDNQLAEEDFSDVMH
-239 RLFPDRYIE
+239 KLFPDRYIE
-248 PTTWF
+248 PTSWF

-275 MLKHRQP
+275 MLSFRAKGS
-282 NATFF
+282 TLF

-293 SQYVLNNRDRTD
+293 SQYVLTNRDRTD

-314 GSTLRGKA
+314 GTTLRGKA

-374 EGSAELRELFDRHR
+374 EGVAKLRELFERHR
-388 ADLKLYAYGCEDTT
+388 TDLKLYAYGCDDAT
-402 AEAFV
+402 ADEFV

-452 RRQQLADAPIGTLVS
+452 RRQQLADQPIGTLVS

-480 ADTQASMARIQAQC
+480 ADTQVSMARIQAQC
-494 TGEGSE
+494 TGEGSA
-500 LMLRAAKAVA
+500 LILRAAKAVA
-510 LLELIQDTDPTTEEL
+510 LLELIQDSQPTTEEL
-525 VARCLADRMDGG
+525 VAKCLADRMDGG
-537 NQQPAVRQAL
+537 NQQAGVRQAL
-547 EELRRLNLLHYS
+547 EELRRRNLLGYS
-559 EKTGFKIQSTA
+559 EKEGYKIQSTA
-570 GEEWERERADFPFSR
+570 GEEWERERDDCAFSR
-585 QELSKQLQD
+585 QELSKQIQE
-594 SLKGLIGDVSGTER
+594 SLRQLMGDASGVER

-632 LLDPRDDAC
+632 LVDPRDDAC
-641 LTLDLRC
+641 LSLDLRC
-648 LPLDERVESVWVR
+648 LPLDERVESLWIR
-661 RSAEDPQLK
+661 RSAEDPLLK
-670 TRLLWIAANSDAVE
+670 KRLLWIAGNSDAVE
-684 DLAREL
+684 DLAKAL
-690 HRSAAIIQRYQ
+690 HRSSAIIQRYQ

-708 PARQR
+708 TARQR

-732 IAQNWMDGSLY
+732 IAQSWLDGSIY

-751 KDCGQSFGAALLA
+751 KDCGQSFSASLLV
-764 AGTQALPLL
+764 AGNQALPLL
-773 YPYFR
+773 YPHFR

-783 PTELNQLLQPEL
+783 PTELNQLLQADL
-795 TGASTK
+795 NGASTK

-818 PACSGEIPRR
+818 PSCSGEIPRR
-828 VLQTIEDDNSL
+828 VLQAIEDNSGL
-839 EGGELLKALGSA
+839 EGTELLKSLGS
-851 PYGYAAGVVKA
+851 PPSGYAPGVVKA
-862 CVAGLLRDGKI
+862 CVAGLLRDTKI
-873 AIQPETGPLI
+873 AIQPEAGPEI
-883 TARRD
+883 TATRD

-895 DKDRS
+895 NKDRD
-900 FRKARFSKGGEGGLS
+900 FKKARFSKGGDGGIS
-915 RQDRARICKLF
+915 RQDRGRICKLF
-926 DDLLK
+926 DDLLQK
-931 RELDREEGPI
+931 DLDRDEGPI
-941 ADAVSDLFP
+941 ADAVSELFP
-950 DLAKRLRE
+950 DLAKRLRA
-958 VQTRL
+958 VQVIL
-963 NRLPGDFQEPTAL
+963 SRLPWNYEEPPAL
-976 SKLQTALEQCL
+976 AKLQSALEQCL
-987 RNPRLTRP
+987 RNPRQTRLT
-995 TVEAVLRHLDAL
+995 VQAVLRNLDAL
-1007 RDGVTTLQVLEAEV
+1007 RDGLTTLQVLEAEV
-1021 NDTVVEALREA
+1021 RDTTVAALAEAYSVVE
-1032 HTVVTRMASQLEGM
+1032 RMATQLEGL
-1046 GVQATNV
+1046 GVTATNV
-1053 EAAATRVRDK
+1053 DAAVTRVRNK
-1063 LESQEP
+1063 LSSPEP
-1069 WRGLADL
+1069 WRGLVDL
-1076 DGDLEE
+1076 EGDLEE
-1082 IRAAYRSER
+1082 IRSTYRSER
-1091 RQLLLEQEQRLEAS
+1091 SKLLQEQEQRLEAS
-1105 RQKVRGCSGY
+1105 RQKVRGCRDF
-1115 STLGADQSHAVLK
+1115 STLGADQSHGVLR
-1128 PFADCAISTDEEAIA
+1128 PFASCATTTDAEAIA
-1143 PSLVDLK
+1143 PSLIDLK

-1157 QRAEKEAVETLDR
+1157 QRAEKEAMDTLDR
-1170 LLVVSGKETQL
+1170 VLLTSGKKSQL
-1181 TQQVDL
+1181 TRTVDL
-1187 GLHNRELNSEED
+1187 ELRNRELSSEAD
-1199 VRALARE
+1199 VKALARE
-1206 IESRLLP
+1206 IEERLLP
-1213 LVQEGGRVRIL
+1213 LVQNDGRVRIL

>member
-1 MTSPLTS
+1 MTSTPLR
-8 AMTSKPL
+8 
-15 HTLFKSD
+15 TLFQSE

-32 FHEQTPAKI
+32 FHEQSPEKVQA
-41 QSEVSEYIITG
+41 EVSEYIITG
-52 GWPEGHPNRQR
+52 GWKEGHPNRQR

-69 EQYVRLLRGIT
+69 EQYVRLLRGIS
-80 RELEKPAGPELPTAW
+80 RELEKPGGPELPTAW

-108 KLLGLALDG
+108 KLFGLALDG
-117 MTLPDGT
+117 MTLPDGS

-129 WLKRDTSEKAQEF
+129 WLKRDKSPLAAEF
-142 RDAWAALRQKID
+142 KEAWDALRQKIE

-176 LGQVQKRLG
+176 LAQVQKRLG
-185 YCSTE
+185 YCATE

-202 DGLWPKFLEM
+202 DGLWPRFLEK
-212 AEQTLGKSWNEV
+212 AEQTLGKPWNEV

-248 PTTWF
+248 PTSWF

-275 MLKHRQP
+275 MLSFRAKG
-282 NATFF
+282 ATLF

-293 SQYVLNNRDRTD
+293 SQYVLDNPDRTD

-314 GSTLRGKA
+314 GSTLGGKA

-334 AAGDTFLSWA
+334 AAGDTFLAWA

-365 HQRILAKTP
+365 HQRILAKTAV
-374 EGSAELRELFDRHR
+374 GAAQLRELFDRHR

-402 AEAFV
+402 ADEFV

-452 RRQQLADAPIGTLVS
+452 RKQQLADQPIGTLVS
-467 LDRVYEVQ
+467 LDQVYEVQ

-480 ADTQASMARIQAQC
+480 ADIQASMARIQGQC

-510 LLELIQDTDPTTEEL
+510 LLELIQDTDPTTEGL
-525 VARCLADRMDGG
+525 VARCLAERMDGG
-537 NQQPAVRQAL
+537 NQQAAVRQAL
-547 EELRRLNLLHYS
+547 EELRRRNLLGYS
-559 EKTGFKIQSTA
+559 EKQGFKIQSTA

-585 QELSKQLQD
+585 QDLSKQLQD
-594 SLKGLIGDVSGTER
+594 GLKLLMGDASSVER
-608 PKLEGRPFPWEVRYS
+608 PKLAGRPFPWEVRYS

-648 LPLDERVESVWVR
+648 LPLDARAESVWVR
-661 RSAEDPQLK
+661 RSGEDPLLK
-670 TRLLWIAANSDAVE
+670 KRLLWIAGNSEAVE

-690 HRSAAIIQRYQ
+690 HRSVAMIQRYAT
-701 PRRESLP
+701 RRESLST
-708 PARQR
+708 ARQR

-732 IAQNWMDGSLY
+732 IAQSWLGGLLY
-743 FQGRSLNP
+743 FQGRSLQP
-751 KDCGQSFGAALLA
+751 KDCGQSFAASLLA
-764 AGTQALPLL
+764 AGNQALPLL
-773 YPYFR
+773 YPYYR

-783 PTELNQLLQPEL
+783 PAELNQLLQTEL
-795 TGASTK
+795 TGASSK
-801 FLPEGLGILELD
+801 FLPEGLGILEMD

-828 VLQTIEDDNSL
+828 VLQTIEDDEGL
-839 EGGELLKALGSA
+839 EGGELLKTMGSA

-873 AIQPETGPLI
+873 AIQPDTGPEI

-900 FRKARFSKGGEGGLS
+900 FRKARFSKGGEGGTS
-915 RQDRARICKLF
+915 RQDRARICRLF
-926 DDLLK
+926 DELLK

-941 ADAVSDLFP
+941 ADAVSALFP
-950 DLAKRLRE
+950 DLAKRLRD
-958 VQTRL
+958 VQTL
-963 NRLPGDFQEPTAL
+963 LGRLPGDFQEPAAL

-995 TVEAVLRHLDAL
+995 TVQAVLRHLDAL
-1007 RDGVTTLQVLEAEV
+1007 REGLTTLQVLEAEV
-1021 NDTVVEALREA
+1021 NDTTVAALREA
-1032 HTVVTRMASQLEGM
+1032 HTVEKRMASQLEAL
-1046 GVQATNV
+1046 GVQASNV
-1053 EAAATRVRDK
+1053 DAAATRVRATLD
-1063 LESQEP
+1063 SPEP
-1069 WRGLADL
+1069 WRGLAQL
-1076 DGDLEE
+1076 EGDLEE
-1082 IRAAYRSER
+1082 IRVAYSSER
-1091 RQLLLEQEQRLEAS
+1091 SRLLLEQEQRIEAC
-1105 RQKVRGCSGY
+1105 RQKVRGLGGF
-1115 STLGADQSHAVLK
+1115 STLTADQSHSVLT
-1128 PFADCAISTDEEAIA
+1128 PLSSCATDTDAKAIA
-1143 PSLVDLK
+1143 PSLLDLK

-1157 QRAEKEAVETLDR
+1157 QRAEKEAVDKLDR
-1170 LLVVSGKETQL
+1170 LLVGTGKEKQL
-1181 TQQVDL
+1181 TQPVDL

-1199 VRALARE
+1199 VRALASE

-1213 LVQEGGRVRIL
+1213 LVQQGGRVRIL

>member
-1 MTSPLTS
+1 
-8 AMTSKPL
+8 
-15 HTLFKSD
+15 
-22 VTRDISPVVY
+22 
-32 FHEQTPAKI
+32 
-41 QSEVSEYIITG
+41 
-52 GWPEGHPNRQR
+52 

-69 EQYVRLLRGIT
+69 EQYVRLLRGIS
-80 RELEKPAGPELPTAW
+80 RELDKQGGPELPTAW

-129 WLKRDTSEKAQEF
+129 WLKRNTSERAHEF
-142 RDAWAALRQKID
+142 RDAWAELRQKIE

-202 DGLWPKFLEM
+202 DGHWPMFLEK
-212 AEQTLGKSWNEV
+212 AEQTLGEPWESI
-224 KDNQLAEEDFSEVMH
+224 KDQQLAEEQFSLVMSEV
-239 RLFPDRYIE
+239 FPDLYRD
-248 PTTWF
+248 PMSWF

-275 MLKHRQP
+275 MLKHRAKE
-282 NATFF
+282 ATLF

-365 HQRILAKTP
+365 HQRILAKTT
-374 EGSAELRELFDRHR
+374 EGAADLRELFDRHR

-402 AEAFV
+402 ADAFV

-480 ADTQASMARIQAQC
+480 ADTQASMARIQGQC

-525 VARCLADRMDGG
+525 VARCLAERMDGG
-537 NQQPAVRQAL
+537 NQQAAVRQAL
-547 EELRRLNLLHYS
+547 EELRRRNLLGYS
-559 EKTGFKIQSTA
+559 EKTGFKIQSSA

-585 QELSKQLQD
+585 QELSKQLQE

-623 DGRYANDAQ
+623 DGRHATDAQ

-670 TRLLWIAANSDAVE
+670 TRLLWLTGNSDAVE

-732 IAQNWMDGSLY
+732 IAQNWMEGTLY

-764 AGTQALPLL
+764 AGTQALPVL

-778 AIQIL
+778 NIQIL

-818 PACSGEIPRR
+818 PSCSGEIPRR

-839 EGGELLKALGSA
+839 EGGELLKTLGSA
-851 PYGYAAGVVKA
+851 PYGYAPGVVKA

-873 AIQPETGPLI
+873 AIQPETGPEI

-900 FRKARFSKGGEGGLS
+900 FRKARFSKGGDGGTS
-915 RQDRARICKLF
+915 RQDRARICRLF
-926 DDLLK
+926 DELLK
-931 RELDREEGPI
+931 RDLDREEGPI
-941 ADAVSDLFP
+941 ADAVSELFP

-963 NRLPGDFQEPTAL
+963 SRLPGDFQEPAAL

-995 TVEAVLRHLDAL
+995 TVQAVLRHLDAL
-1007 RDGVTTLQVLEAEV
+1007 RDGLTTLQVLEAEV
-1021 NDTVVEALREA
+1021 NDATVTALREA

-1082 IRAAYRSER
+1082 IRNAYRSER

-1128 PFADCAISTDEEAIA
+1128 PFAACVISTDEESIA

-1170 LLVVSGKETQL
+1170 LLVDKGEVTQL

-1187 GLHNRELNSEED
+1187 GLHNREISSEAD

-1213 LVQEGGRVRIL
+1213 LVQQGGRVRIL

>member
-1 MTSPLTS
+1 MTV
-8 AMTSKPL
+8 KPL
-15 HTLFKSD
+15 RTLFQSE

-32 FHEQTPAKI
+32 FDNQTPATI
-41 QSEVSEYIITG
+41 QAEVSEYIITG

-69 EQYVRLLRGIT
+69 EQYVRLLRGIS
-80 RELEKPAGPELPTAW
+80 RELEKPGGPELPTAW

-117 MTLPDGT
+117 MTLPDGS

-129 WLKRDTSEKAQEF
+129 WLKRDKSPLAEEF
-142 RDAWAALRQKID
+142 KEAWDALRQKIE

-202 DGLWPKFLEM
+202 DGLWPKFLDI
-212 AEQTLGKSWNEV
+212 AEQTLGKPWNEV

-248 PTTWF
+248 PTSWF

-275 MLKHRQP
+275 MLKHRKP
-282 NATFF
+282 NATLF
-287 LVIDEV
+287 LVVDEV
-293 SQYVLNNRDRTD
+293 SQYVLDNSDRTD

-314 GSTLRGKA
+314 GSTLGGKA

-334 AAGDTFLSWA
+334 AAGDTFLAWA

-365 HQRILAKTP
+365 HQRILAKTT
-374 EGSAELRELFDRHR
+374 EGAAELRELFDRHR

-402 AEAFV
+402 ADEFV

-416 IELILRIT
+416 IDLILRIT
-424 SVLRTRSSRAQGDDQ
+424 SVLRTRSSRAQGDDH

-452 RRQQLADAPIGTLVS
+452 RKQQLANQPIGTLVS
-467 LDRVYEVQ
+467 LDQVYEVQ

-480 ADTQASMARIQAQC
+480 ADTQASMARIQSQC

-510 LLELIQDTDPTTEEL
+510 LLEMIQDTDPTTEGL
-525 VARCLADRMDGG
+525 VAKCLAERMDGG
-537 NQQPAVRQAL
+537 NQQAVVRQAL
-547 EELRRLNLLHYS
+547 EELRRRNLLGYS
-559 EKTGFKIQSTA
+559 EKLGFKIQSTA
-570 GEEWERERADFPFSR
+570 GEEWERERADFPFTR
-585 QELSKQLQD
+585 QDLSKQLQD
-594 SLKGLIGDVSGTER
+594 GLKLLMGDASSVER
-608 PKLEGRPFPWEVRYS
+608 PKLEGRPFPWEVRYT

-661 RSAEDPQLK
+661 RSGEDPLLK
-670 TRLLWIAANSDAVE
+670 KRLLWIAGNSDAVE

-690 HRSAAIIQRYQ
+690 HRSVAMIQRYAT
-701 PRRESLP
+701 RRESLST
-708 PARQR
+708 ARQR

-732 IAQNWMDGSLY
+732 IAQSWMEGSLY
-743 FQGRSLNP
+743 FQGRSLQP
-751 KDCGQSFGAALLA
+751 RDCGQSFTAGLLA
-764 AGTQALPLL
+764 AGNQALPLL

-783 PTELNQLLQPEL
+783 PTELNQLLQTEL
-795 TGASTK
+795 TGASSK

-813 TGRYV
+813 TGRYT
-818 PACSGEIPRR
+818 PACNGEIPRR
-828 VLQTIEDDNSL
+828 VLQTIEDDEGL
-839 EGGELLKALGSA
+839 EGVELLKTLGSA
-851 PYGYAAGVVKA
+851 PYGYAPGVVKA

-873 AIQPETGPLI
+873 AIQPETGPEI

-900 FRKARFSKGGEGGLS
+900 FRKARFSKGGDGGTS

-926 DDLLK
+926 DELLK

-941 ADAVSDLFP
+941 ADAVSALFP
-950 DLAKRLRE
+950 DLAKRLRD

-963 NRLPGDFQEPTAL
+963 GRLPGDFQEPAAL
-976 SKLQTALEQCL
+976 AKLQTALEQCL

-995 TVEAVLRHLDAL
+995 TVQAVLRHLDAL
-1007 RDGVTTLQVLEAEV
+1007 RDGLTTLQVLEAEV
-1021 NDTVVEALREA
+1021 NDATVEVLREA
-1032 HTVVTRMASQLEGM
+1032 HSVVTRMASQLEGV

-1063 LESQEP
+1063 IESQEP

-1076 DGDLEE
+1076 EGDLEE
-1082 IRAAYRSER
+1082 IRGAYRSER
-1091 RQLLLEQEQRLEAS
+1091 RQLLLEQGQRLEAS

-1115 STLGADQSHAVLK
+1115 STLGADQNQAVLK
-1128 PFADCAISTDEEAIA
+1128 SFDACVISTDEEAIA
-1143 PSLVDLK
+1143 PSLVELK
-1150 DPFVARL
+1150 DTFVARL

-1170 LLVVSGKETQL
+1170 MLVDKGQVTQL

-1187 GLHNRELNSEED
+1187 GLHNRELNSEAD
-1199 VRALARE
+1199 VRALAQE
-1206 IESRLLP
+1206 IEARLLP
-1213 LVQEGGRVRIL
+1213 LVQQGGRVRIL

>member
-41 QSEVSEYIITG
+41 QTEVSEYIITG

-69 EQYVRLLRGIT
+69 EQYVRLLRGIS
-80 RELEKPAGPELPTAW
+80 RELEKPGGPELPTAW

-129 WLKRDTSEKAQEF
+129 WLNRDSSPLAAEF
-142 RDAWAALRQKID
+142 KEAWAALRQKID

-202 DGLWPKFLEM
+202 DGHWPQFLEK
-212 AEQTLGKSWNEV
+212 AEQTLGEPWSAV
-224 KDNQLAEEDFSEVMH
+224 KDQQLAEEQFSLVLSE
-239 RLFPDRYIE
+239 LFPDLYRD
-248 PTTWF
+248 PMAWF

-282 NATFF
+282 NATLF

-293 SQYVLNNRDRTD
+293 SQYVLTNRDRTD

-365 HQRILAKTP
+365 HQRILAKTA
-374 EGSAELRELFDRHR
+374 EGAAELRQLFDRHR

-402 AEAFV
+402 AGEFV

-452 RRQQLADAPIGTLVS
+452 RRQHLAEQPIGTLVS

-525 VARCLADRMDGG
+525 VARCLAERMDGG
-537 NQQPAVRQAL
+537 NQQALVRHAL
-547 EELRRLNLLHYS
+547 EELRRRNLLGYS

-585 QELSKQLQD
+585 QELSKQLQE
-594 SLKGLIGDVSGTER
+594 SLKGLMGDVSGTER

-623 DGRYANDAQ
+623 DGRYALDAQ
-632 LLDPRDDAC
+632 LLDPREDAC
-641 LTLDLRC
+641 LTIDLRC
-648 LPLDERVESVWVR
+648 LPLDERVESTWVR

-670 TRLLWIAANSDAVE
+670 KRLLWIAANSTTVE
-684 DLAREL
+684 DLAKEL

-701 PRRESLP
+701 PRRESLSA
-708 PARQR
+708 ARQR
-713 LLLDE
+713 LLIDE
-718 QTRRDALIP
+718 QAKIDRLVP

-732 IAQNWMDGSLY
+732 IAQNWMEGTLY
-743 FQGRSLNP
+743 FQGRSLKP
-751 KDCGQSFGAALLA
+751 KDLGQSFGAALLA
-764 AGTQALPLL
+764 AGNQSLPSL
-773 YPYFR
+773 YPYLR

-828 VLQTIEDDNSL
+828 VLQTIEDDPGL
-839 EGGELLKALGSA
+839 EGGELLKQLGAA
-851 PYGYAAGVVKA
+851 PYGYAPGVVKA

-873 AIQPETGPLI
+873 AIHPETGPEI

-900 FRKARFSKGGEGGLS
+900 FRKAHFSKGGDGGTT
-915 RQDRARICKLF
+915 RQERARICKLF
-926 DDLLK
+926 NELLK
-931 RELDREEGPI
+931 RDLDREEGPI
-941 ADAVSDLFP
+941 ADAVADLFP
-950 DLAKRLRE
+950 GVAKRLRE
-958 VQTRL
+958 VQTQL
-963 NRLPGDFQEPTAL
+963 GRLPWDFQQPATLE
-976 SKLQTALEQCL
+976 KLQTALEQCL

-1007 RDGVTTLQVLEAEV
+1007 RDGINTLQVLESEV
-1021 NDTVVEALREA
+1021 NDATVVALGDA
-1032 HTVVTRMASQLEGM
+1032 HSVLTRMASQLEGL
-1046 GVQATNV
+1046 GVRASNV
-1053 EAAATRVRDK
+1053 EAAATRVHDK
-1063 LESQEP
+1063 LESPEP
-1069 WRGLADL
+1069 WRGLAEL
-1076 DGDLEE
+1076 EADLEE

-1091 RQLLLEQEQRLEAS
+1091 SRLLLEQEQRIEAS
-1105 RQKVRGCSGY
+1105 KQRVRGLQGF
-1115 STLGADQSHAVLK
+1115 STLTGEQSHAVLV
-1128 PFADCAISTDEEAIA
+1128 PLNGCGTETSEAAIA

-1157 QRAEKEAVETLDR
+1157 QRAEREAVETLDR
-1170 LLVVSGKETQL
+1170 LLVDKDGGTQL

-1187 GLHNRELNSEED
+1187 GLHNRELNSEEE